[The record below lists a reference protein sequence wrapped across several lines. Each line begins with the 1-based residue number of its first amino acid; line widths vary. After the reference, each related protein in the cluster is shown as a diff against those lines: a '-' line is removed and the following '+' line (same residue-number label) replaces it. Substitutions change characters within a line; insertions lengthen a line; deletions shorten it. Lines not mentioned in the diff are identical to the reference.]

1 MEAISRKNK
10 GGILR
15 VLRWILLIMVLAI
28 LGFVLFMAVRLWDL
42 DAWQDFDPDNILGAQ
57 QSLILYDGENGE
69 LLRLHDKEDRVSIP
83 LSQVPDLVQK
93 AFISAEDARF
103 YEHPGV
109 DVIRIAGAAWADI
122 KAGGYVQGASTIS
135 QQLIKLSHL
144 TADKTISRKL
154 EEAVLA
160 CQMEAR
166 YSKDEILEMYLNYV
180 YFGGGYYGIEAAA
193 LGYFGVHAQDL
204 SVSQGAMLAG
214 ILKSPSHYAPHLDYE
229 ASLARRDTVLS
240 LMAEYGYLDDQALA
254 DAKAETIVILHDG
267 TAGEEGRNYYVD
279 AALQEAMEIL
289 QVDSETLLT
298 GGYRI
303 YTAMDG
309 AIQSQCEA
317 VFQQDDLF
325 PGDAQGAIVVQEAGT
340 GLIRAMVGGR
350 GEYDAAMAFNRA
362 TDIRRQ
368 PGSVIKPVIAY
379 APALEGY
386 GYTAA
391 TMLLDEPT
399 SFAEYSPRNF
409 GNQYYGW
416 VTLREAVTRSL
427 NVPAV
432 KVLSEIGVSAGKKF
446 AQSCGIPFD
455 PQDTSL
461 TLALG
466 GFTYG
471 VSPLQ
476 IAGAYAAFASGGIYN
491 APTCI
496 QRITDSAGKEL
507 YAYQPEN
514 RRVMSE
520 QNAYILTS
528 MLQSAIQEGTGHRLK
543 DLDIPLAGKTGTV
556 GEGEGNRDAWM
567 ACYSADYAAAVWLG
581 YDTSQ
586 DGSLPQD
593 ATGGK
598 YPALIL
604 EQVFQGIY
612 QDSTPRDFTMP
623 AGVNTYKL
631 DKRSPEL
638 YHEPVLATA
647 LTPSAAIQAEVF
659 VEGTQ
664 PTAQSSY
671 WVVPSPPSGFRVY
684 LGENGKP
691 QITFTGRESFARY
704 QLYRQKA
711 GETPQLIK
719 TWDGKGTITYA
730 DSAAL
735 PGCRYTYYILPVH
748 REMKVGGELVKGPAT
763 QKASVTTPEAV
774 IDVEIPP
781 ASPQE
786 SPGPSPSPAVSPLPL
801 EELAAAFA
809 GG

>member
-15 VLRWILLIMVLAI
+15 ALRWVLLLMVLAV
-28 LGFVLFMAVRLWDL
+28 LGFVLFMAAQLWDL
-42 DAWQDFDPDNILGAQ
+42 DAWQDFDPANILGAQ

-69 LLRLHDKEDRVSIP
+69 ILRLHDKEDRVSIP
-83 LSQVPDLVQK
+83 LSDVPDLVQK

-109 DVIRIAGAAWADI
+109 DVIRIVGAAWADI

-160 CQMEAR
+160 CQMETR

-193 LGYFGVHAQDL
+193 LGYFGVHAKDL
-204 SVSQGAMLAG
+204 SVAQGAMLAG
-214 ILKSPSHYAPHLDYE
+214 ILKSPSNYAPHLDFE

-240 LMAEYGYLDDQALA
+240 LMAEYGYLDDQGLA
-254 DAKAETIVILHDG
+254 DAKGETMVILHDG
-267 TAGEEGRNYYVD
+267 TASEEGRNYYVD
-279 AALQEAMEIL
+279 AALQDAMEIL
-289 QVDSETLLT
+289 QIDSETLLS

-303 YTAMDG
+303 YTAMDS
-309 AIQSQCEA
+309 AIQNQCEA
-317 VFQQDDLF
+317 IFQQDDLF

-350 GEYDAAMAFNRA
+350 GAYDTAMAFNRA

-399 SFAEYSPRNF
+399 TFAEYSPRNF

-432 KVLSEIGVSAGKKF
+432 KVLSDIGVSAGKAF

-476 IAGAYAAFASGGIYN
+476 IAGAYAAFASQGTYN
-491 APTCI
+491 TPTCI
-496 QRITDSAGKEL
+496 QRITDSTGKEL
-507 YAYQPEN
+507 YVYEPEN

-567 ACYSADYAAAVWLG
+567 ACYSADYAAAVWIG

-586 DGSLPQD
+586 DGALPQD

-604 EQVFQGIY
+604 EQLFQGLY
-612 QDSTPRDFTMP
+612 QDRAPKEFSMP
-623 AGVNTYKL
+623 SGVNAYKL
-631 DKRSPEL
+631 DKRTLEMF
-638 YHEPVLATA
+638 HEPVLATA
-647 LTPSAAIQAEVF
+647 LTPSSAIQTEVF

-671 WVVPSPPSGFRVY
+671 WVVPSPPGEFRVY
-684 LGENGKP
+684 LGGDGKP
-691 QITFTGRESFARY
+691 QIAFTGRESFAQY
-704 QLYRQKA
+704 QLYRQK
-711 GETPQLIK
+711 GTESPQLIK
-719 TWDGKGTITYA
+719 TWDGKGAVTYGD
-730 DSAAL
+730 DSAL
-735 PGCRYTYYILPVH
+735 PGCTYTYYILPVH
-748 REMKVGGELVKGPAT
+748 QEMNVGGEQVKGPAT
-763 QKASVTTPEAV
+763 KKVTVTTPEAV
-774 IDVEIPP
+774 IDVEIPGP
-781 ASPQE
+781 TPQGE
-786 SPGPSPSPAVSPLPL
+786 VTPSPAASPSLL
-801 EELAAAFA
+801 EELSAAFA
-809 GG
+809 GR

>member
-1 MEAISRKNK
+1 MEAISRKTK

-15 VLRWILLIMVLAI
+15 ALRWVLLLMVLAV
-28 LGFVLFMAVRLWDL
+28 LGFVLFMAAQLWDL
-42 DAWQDFDPDNILGAQ
+42 DAWQDFDPANILGAQ

-69 LLRLHDKEDRVSIP
+69 ILRLHDKEDRVSIP
-83 LSQVPDLVQK
+83 LSDVPDLVQK

-109 DVIRIAGAAWADI
+109 DVIRIVGAAWADI

-160 CQMEAR
+160 CQMETR

-193 LGYFGVHAQDL
+193 LGYFGVHAKDL
-204 SVSQGAMLAG
+204 SVAQGAMLAG
-214 ILKSPSHYAPHLDYE
+214 ILKSPSNYAPHLDFE

-240 LMAEYGYLDDQALA
+240 LMAEYGYLDDQGLA
-254 DAKAETIVILHDG
+254 DAKGETMVILHDG
-267 TAGEEGRNYYVD
+267 TASEEGRNYYVD
-279 AALQEAMEIL
+279 AALQDAMEIL
-289 QVDSETLLT
+289 QIDSETLLS

-303 YTAMDG
+303 YTAMDS
-309 AIQSQCEA
+309 AIQNQCEA
-317 VFQQDDLF
+317 IFQQDDLF

-350 GEYDAAMAFNRA
+350 GAYDTAMAFNRA

-399 SFAEYSPRNF
+399 TFAEYSPRNF
-409 GNQYYGW
+409 GNKYYGW

-432 KVLSEIGVSAGKKF
+432 KVLSDIGVSAGKAF

-476 IAGAYAAFASGGIYN
+476 IAGAYAAFASQGIYN
-491 APTCI
+491 TPTCI
-496 QRITDSAGKEL
+496 QRITDSTGKEL
-507 YAYQPEN
+507 YVYEPEN

-556 GEGEGNRDAWM
+556 GDGEGNRDAWM
-567 ACYSADYAAAVWLG
+567 ACYSADYAAAVWIG

-586 DGSLPQD
+586 DGALPQD

-604 EQVFQGIY
+604 EQLFQGLY
-612 QDSTPRDFTMP
+612 QDRAPKEFSMP
-623 AGVNTYKL
+623 SGVNAYKL
-631 DKRSPEL
+631 DKRTLEMF
-638 YHEPVLATA
+638 HEPVLATA
-647 LTPSAAIQAEVF
+647 LTPSSAIQTEVF

-671 WVVPSPPSGFRVY
+671 WVVPSPPGEFRVY
-684 LGENGKP
+684 LGGDGKP
-691 QITFTGRESFARY
+691 QIAFTGRESFAQY
-704 QLYRQKA
+704 QLYRQK
-711 GETPQLIK
+711 GTESPQLIK
-719 TWDGKGTITYA
+719 TWDGKGAVTYGD
-730 DSAAL
+730 DSAL
-735 PGCRYTYYILPVH
+735 PGCTYTYYILPVH
-748 REMKVGGELVKGPAT
+748 QEMNVGGEQVKGPAT
-763 QKASVTTPEAV
+763 KKVTVTTPEAV
-774 IDVEIPP
+774 IDVEIPGP
-781 ASPQE
+781 TPQGE
-786 SPGPSPSPAVSPLPL
+786 VTPSPAASPSLL
-801 EELAAAFA
+801 EELSAAFA
-809 GG
+809 GR

>member
-15 VLRWILLIMVLAI
+15 ALRWVLLLMVLAV
-28 LGFVLFMAVRLWDL
+28 LGFVLFMAAQLWDL
-42 DAWQDFDPDNILGAQ
+42 DAWQDFDPANILGAQ

-69 LLRLHDKEDRVSIP
+69 ILRLHDKEDRVSIP
-83 LSQVPDLVQK
+83 LSDVPDLVQK

-109 DVIRIAGAAWADI
+109 DVIRIVGAAWADI

-160 CQMEAR
+160 CQMETR

-193 LGYFGVHAQDL
+193 LGYFGVHAKDL
-204 SVSQGAMLAG
+204 SVAQGAMLAG
-214 ILKSPSHYAPHLDYE
+214 ILKSPSNYAPHLDFE

-240 LMAEYGYLDDQALA
+240 LMAEYGYLDDQGLA
-254 DAKAETIVILHDG
+254 DAKGETMVILHDG
-267 TAGEEGRNYYVD
+267 TASEEGRNYYVD
-279 AALQEAMEIL
+279 AALQDAMEIL
-289 QVDSETLLT
+289 QIDSETLLS

-303 YTAMDG
+303 YTAMDS
-309 AIQSQCEA
+309 AIQNQCEA
-317 VFQQDDLF
+317 IFQQDDLF

-350 GEYDAAMAFNRA
+350 GAYDTAMAFNRA

-399 SFAEYSPRNF
+399 TFAEYCPRNF
-409 GNQYYGW
+409 GNKYYGW

-432 KVLSEIGVSAGKKF
+432 KVLSDIGVSAGKAF

-476 IAGAYAAFASGGIYN
+476 IAGAYAAFASQGIYN
-491 APTCI
+491 TPTCI
-496 QRITDSAGKEL
+496 QRITDSTGKEL
-507 YAYQPEN
+507 YVYEPEN

-556 GEGEGNRDAWM
+556 GDGEGNRDAWM
-567 ACYSADYAAAVWLG
+567 ACYSADYAAAVWIG

-586 DGSLPQD
+586 DGALPQD

-598 YPALIL
+598 YHALIL
-604 EQVFQGIY
+604 EQLFQGLY
-612 QDSTPRDFTMP
+612 QDRAPKEFSMP
-623 AGVNTYKL
+623 SGVNAYKL
-631 DKRSPEL
+631 DKRTLEMF
-638 YHEPVLATA
+638 HEPVLATA
-647 LTPSAAIQAEVF
+647 LTPSSAIQTEVF

-671 WVVPSPPSGFRVY
+671 WVVPSPPGEFRVY
-684 LGENGKP
+684 LGGDGKP
-691 QITFTGRESFARY
+691 QIAFTGRESFAQY
-704 QLYRQKA
+704 QLYRQK
-711 GETPQLIK
+711 GTESPQLIK
-719 TWDGKGTITYA
+719 TWDGKGAVTYGD
-730 DSAAL
+730 DSAL
-735 PGCRYTYYILPVH
+735 PGCTYTYYILPVH
-748 REMKVGGELVKGPAT
+748 QEMNVGGEQVKGPAT
-763 QKASVTTPEAV
+763 KKVTVTTPEAV
-774 IDVEIPP
+774 IDVEIPGP
-781 ASPQE
+781 TPQGE
-786 SPGPSPSPAVSPLPL
+786 VTPSPAASPSLL
-801 EELAAAFA
+801 EELSAAFA
-809 GG
+809 GR

>member
-15 VLRWILLIMVLAI
+15 ALRWVLLLMVLAV
-28 LGFVLFMAVRLWDL
+28 LGFVLFMAAQLWDL
-42 DAWQDFDPDNILGAQ
+42 DAWQDFDPANILGAQ

-69 LLRLHDKEDRVSIP
+69 ILRLHDKEDRVSIP
-83 LSQVPDLVQK
+83 LSDVPDLVQK

-109 DVIRIAGAAWADI
+109 DVIRIVGAAWADI

-160 CQMEAR
+160 CQMETR

-193 LGYFGVHAQDL
+193 LGYFGVHAKDL
-204 SVSQGAMLAG
+204 SVAQGAMLAG
-214 ILKSPSHYAPHLDYE
+214 ILKSPSNYAPHLDFE

-240 LMAEYGYLDDQALA
+240 LMAEYGYLDDQGLA
-254 DAKAETIVILHDG
+254 DAKGETMVILHDG
-267 TAGEEGRNYYVD
+267 TASEEGRNYYVD
-279 AALQEAMEIL
+279 AALQDAMEIL
-289 QVDSETLLT
+289 QIDSETLLS

-303 YTAMDG
+303 YTAMDS
-309 AIQSQCEA
+309 AIQNQCEA
-317 VFQQDDLF
+317 IFQQDDLF

-350 GEYDAAMAFNRA
+350 GAYDTAMAFNRA

-399 SFAEYSPRNF
+399 TFAEYSPRNF
-409 GNQYYGW
+409 GNKYYGW

-432 KVLSEIGVSAGKKF
+432 KVLSDIGVSAGKAF

-455 PQDTSL
+455 PKDTSL

-476 IAGAYAAFASGGIYN
+476 IAGAYAAFASQGIYN
-491 APTCI
+491 TPTCI
-496 QRITDSAGKEL
+496 QRITDSTGKEL
-507 YAYQPEN
+507 YVYEPEN

-567 ACYSADYAAAVWLG
+567 ACYSADYAAAVWIG

-586 DGSLPQD
+586 DGALPQD

-604 EQVFQGIY
+604 EQLFQGLY
-612 QDSTPRDFTMP
+612 QDRAPKEFSMP
-623 AGVNTYKL
+623 SGVNAYKL
-631 DKRSPEL
+631 DKRTLEMF
-638 YHEPVLATA
+638 HEPVLATA
-647 LTPSAAIQAEVF
+647 LTPSSAIQTEVF

-671 WVVPSPPSGFRVY
+671 WVVPSPPGEFRVY
-684 LGENGKP
+684 LGGDGKP
-691 QITFTGRESFARY
+691 QIAFTGRESFAQY
-704 QLYRQKA
+704 QLYRQK
-711 GETPQLIK
+711 GTESPQLIK
-719 TWDGKGTITYA
+719 TWDGKGAVTYGD
-730 DSAAL
+730 DSAL
-735 PGCRYTYYILPVH
+735 PGCTYTYYILPVH
-748 REMKVGGELVKGPAT
+748 QEMNVGGEQVKGPAT
-763 QKASVTTPEAV
+763 KKVTVTTPEAV
-774 IDVEIPP
+774 IDVEIPGP
-781 ASPQE
+781 TPQGE
-786 SPGPSPSPAVSPLPL
+786 VTPSPAASPSLL
-801 EELAAAFA
+801 EELSAAFA
-809 GG
+809 GR

>member
-1 MEAISRKNK
+1 MESISRKNK

-15 VLRWILLIMVLAI
+15 ALRWVLLLMVLAV
-28 LGFVLFMAVRLWDL
+28 LGFVLFMAAQLWDL
-42 DAWQDFDPDNILGAQ
+42 DAWQDFDPANILGAQ

-69 LLRLHDKEDRVSIP
+69 ILRLHDKEDRVSIP
-83 LSQVPDLVQK
+83 LSDVPDLVQK

-109 DVIRIAGAAWADI
+109 DVIRIVGAAWADI

-160 CQMEAR
+160 CQMETR

-193 LGYFGVHAQDL
+193 LGYFGVHAKDL
-204 SVSQGAMLAG
+204 SVAQGAMLAG
-214 ILKSPSHYAPHLDYE
+214 ILKSPSNYAPHLDFE

-240 LMAEYGYLDDQALA
+240 LMAEYGYLDDQGLA
-254 DAKAETIVILHDG
+254 DAKGETMVILHDG
-267 TAGEEGRNYYVD
+267 TASEEGRNYYVD
-279 AALQEAMEIL
+279 AALQDAMEIL
-289 QVDSETLLT
+289 QIDSETLLS

-303 YTAMDG
+303 YTAMDS
-309 AIQSQCEA
+309 AIQNQCEA
-317 VFQQDDLF
+317 IFQQDDLF

-350 GEYDAAMAFNRA
+350 GAYDTAMAFNRA

-399 SFAEYSPRNF
+399 TFAEYSPRNF

-432 KVLSEIGVSAGKKF
+432 KVLSDIGVSAGKAF

-476 IAGAYAAFASGGIYN
+476 IAGAYAAFASQGIYN
-491 APTCI
+491 TPTCI
-496 QRITDSAGKEL
+496 QRITDSTGKEL
-507 YAYQPEN
+507 YVYEPEN

-567 ACYSADYAAAVWLG
+567 ACYSADYAAAVWIG

-586 DGSLPQD
+586 DGALPQD

-604 EQVFQGIY
+604 EQLFQGLY
-612 QDSTPRDFTMP
+612 QDRAPKEFSMP
-623 AGVNTYKL
+623 SGVNAYKL
-631 DKRSPEL
+631 DKRTLEMF
-638 YHEPVLATA
+638 HEPVLATA
-647 LTPSAAIQAEVF
+647 LTPSSAIQTEVF

-671 WVVPSPPSGFRVY
+671 WVVPSPPGEFRVY
-684 LGENGKP
+684 LGGDGKP
-691 QITFTGRESFARY
+691 QIAFTGRESFAQY
-704 QLYRQKA
+704 QLYRQK
-711 GETPQLIK
+711 GTESPQLIK
-719 TWDGKGTITYA
+719 TWDGKGAVTYGD
-730 DSAAL
+730 DSAL
-735 PGCRYTYYILPVH
+735 PGCTYTYYILPVH
-748 REMKVGGELVKGPAT
+748 QEMNVGGEQVKGPAT
-763 QKASVTTPEAV
+763 KKVTVTTPEAV
-774 IDVEIPP
+774 IDVEIPGP
-781 ASPQE
+781 TPQGE
-786 SPGPSPSPAVSPLPL
+786 VTPSPAASPSLL
-801 EELAAAFA
+801 EELSAAFA
-809 GG
+809 GR

>member
-15 VLRWILLIMVLAI
+15 ALRWVLLLMVLAV
-28 LGFVLFMAVRLWDL
+28 LGFVLFMAAQLWNL
-42 DAWQDFDPDNILGAQ
+42 DAWQDFDPANILGAQ

-69 LLRLHDKEDRVSIP
+69 ILRLHDKEDRVSIP
-83 LSQVPDLVQK
+83 LSDVPDLVQK

-109 DVIRIAGAAWADI
+109 DVIRIVGAAWADI

-160 CQMEAR
+160 CQMETR

-193 LGYFGVHAQDL
+193 LGYFGVHAKDL
-204 SVSQGAMLAG
+204 SVAQGAMLAG
-214 ILKSPSHYAPHLDYE
+214 ILKSPSNYAPHLDFE

-240 LMAEYGYLDDQALA
+240 LMAEYGYLDDQGLA
-254 DAKAETIVILHDG
+254 DAKGETMVILHDG
-267 TAGEEGRNYYVD
+267 TASEEGRNYYVD
-279 AALQEAMEIL
+279 AALQDAMEIL
-289 QVDSETLLT
+289 QIDSETLLS

-303 YTAMDG
+303 YTAMDS
-309 AIQSQCEA
+309 AIQNQCEA
-317 VFQQDDLF
+317 IFQQDDLF

-350 GEYDAAMAFNRA
+350 GAYDTAMAFNRA

-399 SFAEYSPRNF
+399 TFAEYSPRNF
-409 GNQYYGW
+409 GNKYYGW

-432 KVLSEIGVSAGKKF
+432 KVLSDIGVSAGKAF

-476 IAGAYAAFASGGIYN
+476 IAGAYAAFASQGIYN
-491 APTCI
+491 TPTCI
-496 QRITDSAGKEL
+496 QRITDSTGKEL
-507 YAYQPEN
+507 YVYEPEN

-567 ACYSADYAAAVWLG
+567 ACYSADYAAAVWIG

-586 DGSLPQD
+586 DGALPQD

-604 EQVFQGIY
+604 EQLFQGLY
-612 QDSTPRDFTMP
+612 QDRAPKEFSMP
-623 AGVNTYKL
+623 SGVNAYKL
-631 DKRSPEL
+631 DKRTLEMF
-638 YHEPVLATA
+638 HEPVLATA
-647 LTPSAAIQAEVF
+647 LTPSSAIQTEVF

-671 WVVPSPPSGFRVY
+671 WVVPSPPGEFRVY
-684 LGENGKP
+684 LGGDGKP
-691 QITFTGRESFARY
+691 QIAFTGRESFAQY
-704 QLYRQKA
+704 QLYRQK
-711 GETPQLIK
+711 GTESPQLIK
-719 TWDGKGTITYA
+719 TWDGKGAVTYGD
-730 DSAAL
+730 DSAL
-735 PGCRYTYYILPVH
+735 PGCTYTYYILPVH
-748 REMKVGGELVKGPAT
+748 QEMNVGGEQVKGPAT
-763 QKASVTTPEAV
+763 KKVTVTTPEAV
-774 IDVEIPP
+774 IDVEIPGP
-781 ASPQE
+781 TPQGE
-786 SPGPSPSPAVSPLPL
+786 VTPSPAASPSLL
-801 EELAAAFA
+801 EELSAAFS
-809 GG
+809 GR

>member
-1 MEAISRKNK
+1 VEAISRKNK

-15 VLRWILLIMVLAI
+15 ALRWVLLLMVLAV
-28 LGFVLFMAVRLWDL
+28 LGFVLFMAAQLWDL
-42 DAWQDFDPDNILGAQ
+42 DAWQDFDPVNILGAQ

-69 LLRLHDKEDRVSIP
+69 ILRLHDKEDRVSIP
-83 LSQVPDLVQK
+83 LSDVPDLVQK

-109 DVIRIAGAAWADI
+109 DVIRIVGAAWADI

-160 CQMEAR
+160 CQMETR

-193 LGYFGVHAQDL
+193 LGYFGVHAKDL
-204 SVSQGAMLAG
+204 SVAQGAMLAG
-214 ILKSPSHYAPHLDYE
+214 ILKSPSNYAPHLDFE

-240 LMAEYGYLDDQALA
+240 LMAEYGYLDDQGLA
-254 DAKAETIVILHDG
+254 DAKGETMVILHDG
-267 TAGEEGRNYYVD
+267 TASEEGRNYYVD
-279 AALQEAMEIL
+279 AALQDAMEIL
-289 QVDSETLLT
+289 QIDSETLLS

-303 YTAMDG
+303 YTAMDS
-309 AIQSQCEA
+309 AIQNQCEA
-317 VFQQDDLF
+317 IFQQDDLF

-350 GEYDAAMAFNRA
+350 GAYDTAMAFNRA

-399 SFAEYSPRNF
+399 TFAEYSPRNF

-432 KVLSEIGVSAGKKF
+432 KVLSDIGVSAGKAF

-476 IAGAYAAFASGGIYN
+476 IAGAYAAFASQGIYN
-491 APTCI
+491 TPTCI
-496 QRITDSAGKEL
+496 QRITDSTGKEL
-507 YAYQPEN
+507 YVYEPEN

-567 ACYSADYAAAVWLG
+567 ACYSADYAAAVWIG

-586 DGSLPQD
+586 DGALPQD

-604 EQVFQGIY
+604 EQLFQGLY
-612 QDSTPRDFTMP
+612 QDRAPKEFSMP
-623 AGVNTYKL
+623 SGVNAYKL
-631 DKRSPEL
+631 DKRTLEMF
-638 YHEPVLATA
+638 HEPVLATA
-647 LTPSAAIQAEVF
+647 LTPSSAIQTEVF

-671 WVVPSPPSGFRVY
+671 WVVPSPPGEFRVY
-684 LGENGKP
+684 LGGDGKP
-691 QITFTGRESFARY
+691 QIAFTGRESFAQY
-704 QLYRQKA
+704 QLYRQK
-711 GETPQLIK
+711 GTESPQLIK
-719 TWDGKGTITYA
+719 TWDGKGAVTYGD
-730 DSAAL
+730 DSAL
-735 PGCRYTYYILPVH
+735 PGCTYTYYILPVH
-748 REMKVGGELVKGPAT
+748 QEMNVGGEQVKGPAT
-763 QKASVTTPEAV
+763 KKVTVTTPEAV
-774 IDVEIPP
+774 IDVEIPGP
-781 ASPQE
+781 TPQGE
-786 SPGPSPSPAVSPLPL
+786 VTPSPAASPSLL
-801 EELAAAFA
+801 EELSAAFA
-809 GG
+809 GR

>member
-15 VLRWILLIMVLAI
+15 VLRWVLLLMVLAV
-28 LGFVLFMAVRLWDL
+28 LGFVLFMAAQLWDL
-42 DAWQDFDPDNILGAQ
+42 DAWQDFDPANILGAQ

-69 LLRLHDKEDRVSIP
+69 ILRLHDKEDRVSIP
-83 LSQVPDLVQK
+83 LSDVPDLVQK

-109 DVIRIAGAAWADI
+109 DVIRIVGAAWADI

-160 CQMEAR
+160 CQMETR

-193 LGYFGVHAQDL
+193 LGYFGVHAKDL
-204 SVSQGAMLAG
+204 SVAQGAMLAG
-214 ILKSPSHYAPHLDYE
+214 ILKSPSNYAPHLDFE

-240 LMAEYGYLDDQALA
+240 LMAEYGYLDDQGLA
-254 DAKAETIVILHDG
+254 DAKGETMVILHDG
-267 TAGEEGRNYYVD
+267 TASEEGRNYYVD
-279 AALQEAMEIL
+279 AALQDAMEIL
-289 QVDSETLLT
+289 QIDSETLLS

-303 YTAMDG
+303 YTAMDS
-309 AIQSQCEA
+309 AIQNQCEA
-317 VFQQDDLF
+317 IFQQDDLF

-350 GEYDAAMAFNRA
+350 GAYDTAMAFNRA

-399 SFAEYSPRNF
+399 TFAEYSPRNF
-409 GNQYYGW
+409 GNKYYGW

-432 KVLSEIGVSAGKKF
+432 KVLSDIGVSAGKAF

-476 IAGAYAAFASGGIYN
+476 IAGAYAAFASQGIYN
-491 APTCI
+491 TPTCI
-496 QRITDSAGKEL
+496 QRITDSTGKEL
-507 YAYQPEN
+507 YVYEPEN

-567 ACYSADYAAAVWLG
+567 ACYSADYAAAVWIG

-586 DGSLPQD
+586 DGALPQD

-604 EQVFQGIY
+604 EQLFQGLY
-612 QDSTPRDFTMP
+612 QDRAPKEFSMP
-623 AGVNTYKL
+623 SGVNAYKL
-631 DKRSPEL
+631 DKRTLEMF
-638 YHEPVLATA
+638 HEPVLATA
-647 LTPSAAIQAEVF
+647 LTPSSAIQTEVF

-671 WVVPSPPSGFRVY
+671 WVVPSPPGEFRVY
-684 LGENGKP
+684 LGGDGKP
-691 QITFTGRESFARY
+691 QIAFTGRESFAQY
-704 QLYRQKA
+704 QLYRQK
-711 GETPQLIK
+711 GTESPQLIK
-719 TWDGKGTITYA
+719 TWDGKGAVTYGD
-730 DSAAL
+730 DSAL
-735 PGCRYTYYILPVH
+735 PGCTYTYYILPVH
-748 REMKVGGELVKGPAT
+748 QEMNVGGEQVKGPAT
-763 QKASVTTPEAV
+763 KKVTVTTPEAV
-774 IDVEIPP
+774 IDVEIPGP
-781 ASPQE
+781 TPQGE
-786 SPGPSPSPAVSPLPL
+786 VTPSPAASPSLL
-801 EELAAAFA
+801 EELSAAFA
-809 GG
+809 GR

>member
-15 VLRWILLIMVLAI
+15 ALRWVLLLMVLAV
-28 LGFVLFMAVRLWDL
+28 LGFVLFMAAQLWDL
-42 DAWQDFDPDNILGAQ
+42 DAWQDFDPANILGAQ

-69 LLRLHDKEDRVSIP
+69 ILRLHDKEDRVSIP
-83 LSQVPDLVQK
+83 LSDVPDLVQK

-109 DVIRIAGAAWADI
+109 DVIRIVGAAWADI

-160 CQMEAR
+160 CQMETR

-193 LGYFGVHAQDL
+193 LGYFGVHAKDL
-204 SVSQGAMLAG
+204 SVAQGAMLAG
-214 ILKSPSHYAPHLDYE
+214 ILKSPSNYAPHLDFE

-240 LMAEYGYLDDQALA
+240 LMAEYGYLDDQGLA
-254 DAKAETIVILHDG
+254 DAKGETMVILHDG
-267 TAGEEGRNYYVD
+267 TASEEGRNYYVD
-279 AALQEAMEIL
+279 AALQDAMEIL
-289 QVDSETLLT
+289 QIDSETLLS

-303 YTAMDG
+303 YTAMDS
-309 AIQSQCEA
+309 AIQNQCEA
-317 VFQQDDLF
+317 IFQQDDLF

-350 GEYDAAMAFNRA
+350 GAYDTAMAFNRA

-399 SFAEYSPRNF
+399 TFAEYSPRNF
-409 GNQYYGW
+409 GNKYYGW

-432 KVLSEIGVSAGKKF
+432 KVLSDIGVSAGKAF

-476 IAGAYAAFASGGIYN
+476 IAGAYAAFASQGIYN
-491 APTCI
+491 TPTCI
-496 QRITDSAGKEL
+496 QRITDSTGKEL
-507 YAYQPEN
+507 YVYEPEN

-567 ACYSADYAAAVWLG
+567 ACYSADYAAAVWIG

-586 DGSLPQD
+586 DGALPQD

-604 EQVFQGIY
+604 EQLFQGLY
-612 QDSTPRDFTMP
+612 QDRAPKEFSMP
-623 AGVNTYKL
+623 SGVNAYKL
-631 DKRSPEL
+631 DKRTLEMF
-638 YHEPVLATA
+638 HEPVLATA
-647 LTPSAAIQAEVF
+647 LTPSSAIQTEVF

-664 PTAQSSY
+664 PTALSCY
-671 WVVPSPPSGFRVY
+671 WVVPSPPGEFRVY
-684 LGENGKP
+684 LGGDGKP
-691 QITFTGRESFARY
+691 QIAFTGRESFAQY
-704 QLYRQKA
+704 QLYRQK
-711 GETPQLIK
+711 GTESPQLIK
-719 TWDGKGTITYA
+719 TWDGKGAVTYGD
-730 DSAAL
+730 DSAL
-735 PGCRYTYYILPVH
+735 PGCTYTYYILPVH
-748 REMKVGGELVKGPAT
+748 QEMNVGGEQVKGPAT
-763 QKASVTTPEAV
+763 KKVTVTTPEAV
-774 IDVEIPP
+774 IDVEIPGP
-781 ASPQE
+781 TPQGE
-786 SPGPSPSPAVSPLPL
+786 VTPSPAASPSLL
-801 EELAAAFA
+801 EELSAAFA
-809 GG
+809 GR

>member
-15 VLRWILLIMVLAI
+15 VLRWVLLLMVLAV
-28 LGFVLFMAVRLWDL
+28 LGFVLFMAAQLWDL
-42 DAWQDFDPDNILGAQ
+42 DAWQDFDPANILGAQ

-69 LLRLHDKEDRVSIP
+69 ILRLHDKEDRVSIP
-83 LSQVPDLVQK
+83 LSDVPDLVQK

-109 DVIRIAGAAWADI
+109 DVIRIVGAAWADI

-160 CQMEAR
+160 CQMETR

-193 LGYFGVHAQDL
+193 LGYFGVHAKDL
-204 SVSQGAMLAG
+204 SVAQGAMLAG
-214 ILKSPSHYAPHLDYE
+214 ILKSPSNYAPHLDFE

-240 LMAEYGYLDDQALA
+240 LMAEYGYLDDQGLA
-254 DAKAETIVILHDG
+254 DAKGETMVILHDG
-267 TAGEEGRNYYVD
+267 TASEEGRNYYVD
-279 AALQEAMEIL
+279 AALQDAMEIL
-289 QVDSETLLT
+289 QIDSETLLS

-303 YTAMDG
+303 YTAMDS
-309 AIQSQCEA
+309 AIQNQCEA
-317 VFQQDDLF
+317 IFQQDDLF

-350 GEYDAAMAFNRA
+350 GAYDTAMAFNRA

-399 SFAEYSPRNF
+399 TFAEYSPRNF
-409 GNQYYGW
+409 GNKYYGW

-432 KVLSEIGVSAGKKF
+432 KVLSDIGVSAGKAF

-476 IAGAYAAFASGGIYN
+476 IAGAYAAFASQGIYN
-491 APTCI
+491 TPTCI
-496 QRITDSAGKEL
+496 QRITDSTGKEL
-507 YAYQPEN
+507 YVYEPEN

-556 GEGEGNRDAWM
+556 GDGEGNRDAWM
-567 ACYSADYAAAVWLG
+567 ACYSADYAAAVWIG

-586 DGSLPQD
+586 DGALPQD

-604 EQVFQGIY
+604 EQLFQGLY
-612 QDSTPRDFTMP
+612 QDRAPKEFSMP
-623 AGVNTYKL
+623 SGVNAYKL
-631 DKRSPEL
+631 DKRTLEMF
-638 YHEPVLATA
+638 HEPVLATA
-647 LTPSAAIQAEVF
+647 LTPSSAIQTEVF

-671 WVVPSPPSGFRVY
+671 WVVPSPPGEFRVY
-684 LGENGKP
+684 LGGDGKP
-691 QITFTGRESFARY
+691 QIAFTGRESFAQY
-704 QLYRQKA
+704 QLYRQK
-711 GETPQLIK
+711 GTESPQLIK
-719 TWDGKGTITYA
+719 TWDGKGAVTYGD
-730 DSAAL
+730 DSAL
-735 PGCRYTYYILPVH
+735 PGCTYTYYILPVH
-748 REMKVGGELVKGPAT
+748 QEMNVGGEQVKGPAT
-763 QKASVTTPEAV
+763 KKVTVTTPEAV
-774 IDVEIPP
+774 IDVEIPGP
-781 ASPQE
+781 TPQGE
-786 SPGPSPSPAVSPLPL
+786 VTPSPAASPSLL
-801 EELAAAFA
+801 EELSAAFA
-809 GG
+809 GR

>member
-15 VLRWILLIMVLAI
+15 ALRWVLLLMVLAV
-28 LGFVLFMAVRLWDL
+28 LGFVLFMAAQLWDL
-42 DAWQDFDPDNILGAQ
+42 DAWQDFDPANILGAQ

-69 LLRLHDKEDRVSIP
+69 ILRLHDKEDRVSIP
-83 LSQVPDLVQK
+83 LSDVPDLVQK

-109 DVIRIAGAAWADI
+109 DVIRIVGAAWADI

-160 CQMEAR
+160 CQMETR

-193 LGYFGVHAQDL
+193 LGYFGVHAKDL
-204 SVSQGAMLAG
+204 SVAQGAMLAG
-214 ILKSPSHYAPHLDYE
+214 ILKSPSNYAPHLDFE

-240 LMAEYGYLDDQALA
+240 LMAEYGYLDDQGLA
-254 DAKAETIVILHDG
+254 DAKGETMVILHDG
-267 TAGEEGRNYYVD
+267 TASEEGRNYYVD
-279 AALQEAMEIL
+279 AALQNAMEIL
-289 QVDSETLLT
+289 QIDSETLLS

-303 YTAMDG
+303 YTAMDS
-309 AIQSQCEA
+309 AIQNQCEA
-317 VFQQDDLF
+317 IFQQDDLF

-350 GEYDAAMAFNRA
+350 GAYDTAMAFNRA

-399 SFAEYSPRNF
+399 TFAEYSPRNF
-409 GNQYYGW
+409 GNKYYGW

-432 KVLSEIGVSAGKKF
+432 KVLSDIGVSAGKAF

-476 IAGAYAAFASGGIYN
+476 IAGAYAAFASQGIYN
-491 APTCI
+491 TPTCI
-496 QRITDSAGKEL
+496 QRITDSTGKEL
-507 YAYQPEN
+507 YVYEPEN

-567 ACYSADYAAAVWLG
+567 ACYSADYAAAVWIG

-586 DGSLPQD
+586 DGALPQD

-604 EQVFQGIY
+604 EQLFQGLY
-612 QDSTPRDFTMP
+612 QDRAPKEFSMP
-623 AGVNTYKL
+623 SGVNAYKL
-631 DKRSPEL
+631 DKRTLEMF
-638 YHEPVLATA
+638 HEPVLATA
-647 LTPSAAIQAEVF
+647 LTPSSAIQTEVF

-671 WVVPSPPSGFRVY
+671 WVVPSPPGEFRVY
-684 LGENGKP
+684 LGGDGKP
-691 QITFTGRESFARY
+691 QIAFTGRESFAQY
-704 QLYRQKA
+704 QLYRQK
-711 GETPQLIK
+711 GTESPQLIK
-719 TWDGKGTITYA
+719 TWDGKGAVTYGD
-730 DSAAL
+730 DSAL
-735 PGCRYTYYILPVH
+735 PGCTYTYYILPVH
-748 REMKVGGELVKGPAT
+748 QEMNVGGEQVKGPAT
-763 QKASVTTPEAV
+763 KKVTVTTPEAV
-774 IDVEIPP
+774 IDVEIPGP
-781 ASPQE
+781 TPQGE
-786 SPGPSPSPAVSPLPL
+786 VTPSPAASPSLL
-801 EELAAAFA
+801 EELSAAFA
-809 GG
+809 GR

>member
-15 VLRWILLIMVLAI
+15 ALRWVLLLMVLAV
-28 LGFVLFMAVRLWDL
+28 LGFVLFMAAQLWNL
-42 DAWQDFDPDNILGAQ
+42 DAWQDFDPANILGAQ

-69 LLRLHDKEDRVSIP
+69 ILRLHDKEDRVSIP
-83 LSQVPDLVQK
+83 LSDVPDLVQK

-109 DVIRIAGAAWADI
+109 DVIRIVGAAWADI

-160 CQMEAR
+160 CQMETR

-193 LGYFGVHAQDL
+193 LGYFGVHAKDL
-204 SVSQGAMLAG
+204 SVAQGAMLAG
-214 ILKSPSHYAPHLDYE
+214 ILKSPSNYAPHLDFE

-240 LMAEYGYLDDQALA
+240 LMAEYGYLDDQGLA
-254 DAKAETIVILHDG
+254 DAKGETMVILHDG
-267 TAGEEGRNYYVD
+267 TASEEGRNYYVD
-279 AALQEAMEIL
+279 AALQDAMEIL
-289 QVDSETLLT
+289 QIDSETLLS

-303 YTAMDG
+303 YTAMDS
-309 AIQSQCEA
+309 AIQNQCEA
-317 VFQQDDLF
+317 IFQQDDLF

-350 GEYDAAMAFNRA
+350 GAYDTAMAFNRA

-399 SFAEYSPRNF
+399 TFAEYSPRNF
-409 GNQYYGW
+409 GNKYYGW

-432 KVLSEIGVSAGKKF
+432 KVLSDIGVSAGKAF

-476 IAGAYAAFASGGIYN
+476 IAGAYAAFASQGIYN
-491 APTCI
+491 TPTCI
-496 QRITDSAGKEL
+496 QRITDSTGKEL
-507 YAYQPEN
+507 YVYEPEN

-567 ACYSADYAAAVWLG
+567 ACYSADYAAAVWIG

-586 DGSLPQD
+586 DGALPQD

-604 EQVFQGIY
+604 EQLFQGLY
-612 QDSTPRDFTMP
+612 QDRAPKEFSMP
-623 AGVNTYKL
+623 SGVNAYKL
-631 DKRSPEL
+631 DKRTLEMF
-638 YHEPVLATA
+638 HEPVLATA
-647 LTPSAAIQAEVF
+647 LTPSSAIQTEVF

-671 WVVPSPPSGFRVY
+671 WVVPSPPGEFRVY
-684 LGENGKP
+684 LGGDGKP
-691 QITFTGRESFARY
+691 QIAFTGRESFAQY
-704 QLYRQKA
+704 QLYRQK
-711 GETPQLIK
+711 GTESPQLIK
-719 TWDGKGTITYA
+719 TWDGKGAVTYRD
-730 DSAAL
+730 DSAL
-735 PGCRYTYYILPVH
+735 PGCTYTYYILPVH
-748 REMKVGGELVKGPAT
+748 QEMNVGGEQVKGPAT
-763 QKASVTTPEAV
+763 KKVTVTTPEAV
-774 IDVEIPP
+774 IDVEIPGP
-781 ASPQE
+781 TPQGE
-786 SPGPSPSPAVSPLPL
+786 VTPSPAASPSLL
-801 EELAAAFA
+801 EELSAAFA
-809 GG
+809 GR

>member
-15 VLRWILLIMVLAI
+15 ALRWVLLLMVLAV
-28 LGFVLFMAVRLWDL
+28 LGFVLFMAAQLWDL
-42 DAWQDFDPDNILGAQ
+42 DAWQDFDPANILGAQ

-69 LLRLHDKEDRVSIP
+69 ILRLHDKEDRVSIP
-83 LSQVPDLVQK
+83 LSDVPDLVQK

-109 DVIRIAGAAWADI
+109 DVIRIVGAAWADI

-160 CQMEAR
+160 CQMETR

-193 LGYFGVHAQDL
+193 LGYFGVHAKDL
-204 SVSQGAMLAG
+204 SVAQGAMLAG
-214 ILKSPSHYAPHLDYE
+214 ILKSPSNYAPHLDFE

-240 LMAEYGYLDDQALA
+240 LMAEYGYLDDQGLA
-254 DAKAETIVILHDG
+254 DAKGETMVILHDG
-267 TAGEEGRNYYVD
+267 TASEEGRNYYVD
-279 AALQEAMEIL
+279 AALQDAMEIL
-289 QVDSETLLT
+289 QIDSETLLS

-303 YTAMDG
+303 YTAMDS
-309 AIQSQCEA
+309 AIQNQCEA
-317 VFQQDDLF
+317 IFQQDGLF

-350 GEYDAAMAFNRA
+350 GAYDTAMAFNRA

-399 SFAEYSPRNF
+399 TFAEYSPRNF
-409 GNQYYGW
+409 GNKYYGW

-432 KVLSEIGVSAGKKF
+432 KVLSDIGVSAGKAF

-476 IAGAYAAFASGGIYN
+476 IAGAYAAFASQGIYN
-491 APTCI
+491 TPTCI
-496 QRITDSAGKEL
+496 QRITDSTGKEL
-507 YAYQPEN
+507 YVYEPEN

-556 GEGEGNRDAWM
+556 GEGDGNRDAWM
-567 ACYSADYAAAVWLG
+567 ACYSADYAAAVWIG

-586 DGSLPQD
+586 DGALPQD

-604 EQVFQGIY
+604 EQLFQGLY
-612 QDSTPRDFTMP
+612 QDRAPKEFSMP
-623 AGVNTYKL
+623 SGVNAYKL
-631 DKRSPEL
+631 DKRTLEMF
-638 YHEPVLATA
+638 HEPVLATA
-647 LTPSAAIQAEVF
+647 LTPSSAIQTEVF

-671 WVVPSPPSGFRVY
+671 WVVPSPPGEFRVY
-684 LGENGKP
+684 LGGDGKP
-691 QITFTGRESFARY
+691 QIAFTGRESFAQY
-704 QLYRQKA
+704 QLYRQK
-711 GETPQLIK
+711 GTESPQLIK
-719 TWDGKGTITYA
+719 TWDGKGAVTFGD
-730 DSAAL
+730 DSAL
-735 PGCRYTYYILPVH
+735 PGCTYTYYILPVH
-748 REMKVGGELVKGPAT
+748 QEMNVGGEQVKGPAT
-763 QKASVTTPEAV
+763 KKVTVTTPEAV
-774 IDVEIPP
+774 IDVEIPGP
-781 ASPQE
+781 TPQGE
-786 SPGPSPSPAVSPLPL
+786 VTPSPAASPSLL
-801 EELAAAFA
+801 EELSAAFA
-809 GG
+809 GR

>member
-15 VLRWILLIMVLAI
+15 ALRWVLLLMVLAV
-28 LGFVLFMAVRLWDL
+28 LGFVLFMAAQLWDL
-42 DAWQDFDPDNILGAQ
+42 DAWQDFDPANILGAQ

-69 LLRLHDKEDRVSIP
+69 ILRLHDKEDRVSIP
-83 LSQVPDLVQK
+83 LSDVPDLVQK

-109 DVIRIAGAAWADI
+109 DVIRIVGAAWADI

-160 CQMEAR
+160 CQMETR

-193 LGYFGVHAQDL
+193 LGYFGVHAKDL
-204 SVSQGAMLAG
+204 SVAQGAMLAG
-214 ILKSPSHYAPHLDYE
+214 ILKSPSNYAPHLDFE

-240 LMAEYGYLDDQALA
+240 LMAEYGYLDDQGLA
-254 DAKAETIVILHDG
+254 DAKGETMVILHDG
-267 TAGEEGRNYYVD
+267 TASEEGRNYYVD
-279 AALQEAMEIL
+279 AALQDAMEIL
-289 QVDSETLLT
+289 QIDSETLLS

-303 YTAMDG
+303 YTAMDS
-309 AIQSQCEA
+309 AIQNQCEA
-317 VFQQDDLF
+317 IFQQDDLF

-350 GEYDAAMAFNRA
+350 GAYDTAMAFNRA

-399 SFAEYSPRNF
+399 TFAEYSPRNF

-432 KVLSEIGVSAGKKF
+432 KVLSDIGVSAGKAF

-476 IAGAYAAFASGGIYN
+476 IAGAYAAFASQGIYN
-491 APTCI
+491 TPTCI
-496 QRITDSAGKEL
+496 QRITDSTGKEL
-507 YAYQPEN
+507 YVYEPEN

-567 ACYSADYAAAVWLG
+567 ACYSADYAAAVWIG

-586 DGSLPQD
+586 DGALPQD

-604 EQVFQGIY
+604 EQLFQGLY
-612 QDSTPRDFTMP
+612 QDRAPKEFSMP
-623 AGVNTYKL
+623 SGVNAYKL
-631 DKRSPEL
+631 DKRTLEMF
-638 YHEPVLATA
+638 HEPVLATA
-647 LTPSAAIQAEVF
+647 LTPSSAIQTEVF

-671 WVVPSPPSGFRVY
+671 WVVPSPPGEFRVY
-684 LGENGKP
+684 LGGDGKP
-691 QITFTGRESFARY
+691 QIAFTGRESFAQY
-704 QLYRQKA
+704 QLYRQK
-711 GETPQLIK
+711 GTESPQLIK
-719 TWDGKGTITYA
+719 TWDGKGAVTYGD
-730 DSAAL
+730 DSAL
-735 PGCRYTYYILPVH
+735 PGCTYTYYILPVH
-748 REMKVGGELVKGPAT
+748 QEMNVGGEQVKGPAT
-763 QKASVTTPEAV
+763 KKVTVTTPEAV
-774 IDVEIPP
+774 IDVEIPGP
-781 ASPQE
+781 TPQGE
-786 SPGPSPSPAVSPLPL
+786 VTPSPAASPSLL
-801 EELAAAFA
+801 EELSAAFA
-809 GG
+809 GR

>member
-15 VLRWILLIMVLAI
+15 ALRWVLLLMVLAV
-28 LGFVLFMAVRLWDL
+28 LGFVLFMAAQLWDL
-42 DAWQDFDPDNILGAQ
+42 DAWQDFDPVNILGAQ

-69 LLRLHDKEDRVSIP
+69 ILRLHDKEDRVSIP
-83 LSQVPDLVQK
+83 LSDVPDLVQK

-109 DVIRIAGAAWADI
+109 DVIRIVGAAWADI

-160 CQMEAR
+160 CQMETR

-193 LGYFGVHAQDL
+193 LGYFGVHAKDL
-204 SVSQGAMLAG
+204 SVAQGAMLAG
-214 ILKSPSHYAPHLDYE
+214 ILKSPSNYAPHLDFE

-240 LMAEYGYLDDQALA
+240 LMAEYGYLDDQGLA
-254 DAKAETIVILHDG
+254 DAKGETMVILHDG
-267 TAGEEGRNYYVD
+267 TASEEGRNYYVD
-279 AALQEAMEIL
+279 AALQDAMEIL
-289 QVDSETLLT
+289 QIDSETLLS

-303 YTAMDG
+303 YTAMDS
-309 AIQSQCEA
+309 AIQNQCEA
-317 VFQQDDLF
+317 IFQQDDLF

-350 GEYDAAMAFNRA
+350 GAYDTAMAFNRA

-399 SFAEYSPRNF
+399 TFAEYSPRNF

-432 KVLSEIGVSAGKKF
+432 KVLSDIGVSAGKAF

-476 IAGAYAAFASGGIYN
+476 IAGAYAAFASQGIYN
-491 APTCI
+491 TPTCI
-496 QRITDSAGKEL
+496 QRITDSTGKEL
-507 YAYQPEN
+507 YVYEPEN

-567 ACYSADYAAAVWLG
+567 ACYSADYAAAVWIG

-586 DGSLPQD
+586 DGALPQD

-604 EQVFQGIY
+604 EQLFQGLY
-612 QDSTPRDFTMP
+612 QDRAPKEFSMP
-623 AGVNTYKL
+623 SGVNAYKL
-631 DKRSPEL
+631 DKRTLEMF
-638 YHEPVLATA
+638 HEPVLATA
-647 LTPSAAIQAEVF
+647 LTPSSAIQTEVF

-671 WVVPSPPSGFRVY
+671 WVVPSPPGEFRVY
-684 LGENGKP
+684 LGGDGKP
-691 QITFTGRESFARY
+691 QIAFTGRESFAQY
-704 QLYRQKA
+704 QLYRQK
-711 GETPQLIK
+711 GTESPQLIK
-719 TWDGKGTITYA
+719 TWDGKGAVTYGD
-730 DSAAL
+730 DSAL
-735 PGCRYTYYILPVH
+735 PGCTYTYYILPVH
-748 REMKVGGELVKGPAT
+748 QEMNVGGEQVKGPAT
-763 QKASVTTPEAV
+763 KKVTVTTPEAV
-774 IDVEIPP
+774 IDVEIPGP
-781 ASPQE
+781 TPQGE
-786 SPGPSPSPAVSPLPL
+786 VTPSPAASPSLL
-801 EELAAAFA
+801 EELSAAFA
-809 GG
+809 GR

>member
-1 MEAISRKNK
+1 VEAISRKNK

-15 VLRWILLIMVLAI
+15 ALRWVLLLMVLAV
-28 LGFVLFMAVRLWDL
+28 LGFVLFMAAQLWDL
-42 DAWQDFDPDNILGAQ
+42 DAWQDFDPANILGAQ

-69 LLRLHDKEDRVSIP
+69 ILRLHDKEDRVSIP
-83 LSQVPDLVQK
+83 LSDVPDLVQK

-109 DVIRIAGAAWADI
+109 DVIRIVGAAWADI

-160 CQMEAR
+160 CQMETR

-193 LGYFGVHAQDL
+193 LGYFGVHAKDL
-204 SVSQGAMLAG
+204 SVAQGAMLAG
-214 ILKSPSHYAPHLDYE
+214 ILKSPSNYAPHLDFE

-240 LMAEYGYLDDQALA
+240 LMAEYGYLDDQGLA
-254 DAKAETIVILHDG
+254 DAKGETMVILHDG
-267 TAGEEGRNYYVD
+267 TASEEGRNYYVD
-279 AALQEAMEIL
+279 AALQDAMEIL
-289 QVDSETLLT
+289 QIDSETLLS

-303 YTAMDG
+303 YTAMDS
-309 AIQSQCEA
+309 AIQNQCEA
-317 VFQQDDLF
+317 IFQQDDLF

-350 GEYDAAMAFNRA
+350 GAYDTAMAFNRA

-399 SFAEYSPRNF
+399 TFAEYSPRNF
-409 GNQYYGW
+409 GNKYYGW

-432 KVLSEIGVSAGKKF
+432 KVLSDIGVSAGKAF

-476 IAGAYAAFASGGIYN
+476 IAGAYAAFASQGIYN
-491 APTCI
+491 TPTCI

-507 YAYQPEN
+507 YVYEPEN

-567 ACYSADYAAAVWLG
+567 ACYSADYAAAVWIG

-586 DGSLPQD
+586 DGALPQD

-604 EQVFQGIY
+604 EQLFQGLY
-612 QDSTPRDFTMP
+612 QDRAPKEFSMP
-623 AGVNTYKL
+623 SGVNAYKL
-631 DKRSPEL
+631 DKRTLEMF
-638 YHEPVLATA
+638 HEPVLATA
-647 LTPSAAIQAEVF
+647 LTPSSAIQTEVF

-671 WVVPSPPSGFRVY
+671 WVVPSPPGEFRVY
-684 LGENGKP
+684 LGGDGKP
-691 QITFTGRESFARY
+691 QIAFTGRESFAQY
-704 QLYRQKA
+704 QLYRQK
-711 GETPQLIK
+711 GTESPQLIK
-719 TWDGKGTITYA
+719 TWDGKGAVTYGD
-730 DSAAL
+730 DSAL
-735 PGCRYTYYILPVH
+735 PGCTYTYYILPVH
-748 REMKVGGELVKGPAT
+748 QEMNVGGEQVKGPAT
-763 QKASVTTPEAV
+763 KKVTVTTPEAV
-774 IDVEIPP
+774 IDVEIPGP
-781 ASPQE
+781 TPQGE
-786 SPGPSPSPAVSPLPL
+786 VTPSPAASPSLL
-801 EELAAAFA
+801 EELSAAFA
-809 GG
+809 GR

>member
-15 VLRWILLIMVLAI
+15 ALRWVLLLMVLAV
-28 LGFVLFMAVRLWDL
+28 LGFVLFMAAQLWDL
-42 DAWQDFDPDNILGAQ
+42 DAWQDFDPANILGAQ

-69 LLRLHDKEDRVSIP
+69 ILRLHDKEDRVSIP
-83 LSQVPDLVQK
+83 LSDVPDLVQK

-109 DVIRIAGAAWADI
+109 DVIRIVGAAWADI

-160 CQMEAR
+160 CQMETR

-193 LGYFGVHAQDL
+193 LGYFGVHAKDL
-204 SVSQGAMLAG
+204 SVAQGAMLAG
-214 ILKSPSHYAPHLDYE
+214 ILKSPSNYAPHLDFE

-240 LMAEYGYLDDQALA
+240 LMAEYGYLDDQGLA
-254 DAKAETIVILHDG
+254 DAKGETMVILHDG
-267 TAGEEGRNYYVD
+267 TASEEGRNYYVD
-279 AALQEAMEIL
+279 AALQDAMEIL
-289 QVDSETLLT
+289 QIDSETLLS

-303 YTAMDG
+303 YTAMDS
-309 AIQSQCEA
+309 AIQNQCEA
-317 VFQQDDLF
+317 IFQQDDLF

-340 GLIRAMVGGR
+340 GLICAMVGGR
-350 GEYDAAMAFNRA
+350 GAYDTAMAFNRA

-399 SFAEYSPRNF
+399 TFAEYSPRNF
-409 GNQYYGW
+409 GNKYYGW

-432 KVLSEIGVSAGKKF
+432 KVLSDIGVSAGKAF

-476 IAGAYAAFASGGIYN
+476 IAGAYAAFASQGIYN
-491 APTCI
+491 TPTCI
-496 QRITDSAGKEL
+496 QRITDSTGKEL
-507 YAYQPEN
+507 YVYEPEN

-567 ACYSADYAAAVWLG
+567 ACYSADYAAAVWIG

-586 DGSLPQD
+586 DGALPQD

-604 EQVFQGIY
+604 EQLFQGLY
-612 QDSTPRDFTMP
+612 QDRAPKEFSMP
-623 AGVNTYKL
+623 SGVNAYKL
-631 DKRSPEL
+631 DKRTLEMF
-638 YHEPVLATA
+638 HEPVLATA
-647 LTPSAAIQAEVF
+647 LTPSSAIQTEVF

-671 WVVPSPPSGFRVY
+671 WVVPSPPGEFRVY
-684 LGENGKP
+684 LGGDGKP
-691 QITFTGRESFARY
+691 QIAFTGRESFAQY
-704 QLYRQKA
+704 QLYRQK
-711 GETPQLIK
+711 GTESPQLIK
-719 TWDGKGTITYA
+719 TWDGKGAVTYGD
-730 DSAAL
+730 DSAL
-735 PGCRYTYYILPVH
+735 PGCTYTYYILPVH
-748 REMKVGGELVKGPAT
+748 QEMNVGGEQVKGPAT
-763 QKASVTTPEAV
+763 KKVTVTTPEAV
-774 IDVEIPP
+774 IDVEIPGP
-781 ASPQE
+781 TPQGE
-786 SPGPSPSPAVSPLPL
+786 VTPSPAASPSLL
-801 EELAAAFA
+801 EELSAAFA
-809 GG
+809 GR

>member
-15 VLRWILLIMVLAI
+15 ALRWVLLLMVLAV
-28 LGFVLFMAVRLWDL
+28 LGFVLFMAAQLWDL
-42 DAWQDFDPDNILGAQ
+42 DAWQDFDPANILGAQ

-69 LLRLHDKEDRVSIP
+69 ILRLHDKEDRVSIP
-83 LSQVPDLVQK
+83 LSDVPDLVQK

-109 DVIRIAGAAWADI
+109 DVIRIVGAAWADI

-160 CQMEAR
+160 CQMETR

-193 LGYFGVHAQDL
+193 LGYFGVHAKDL
-204 SVSQGAMLAG
+204 SVAQGAMLAG
-214 ILKSPSHYAPHLDYE
+214 ILKSPSNYAPHLDFE

-240 LMAEYGYLDDQALA
+240 LMAEYGYLDDQGLA
-254 DAKAETIVILHDG
+254 DAKGETMVILHDG
-267 TAGEEGRNYYVD
+267 TASEEGRNYYVD
-279 AALQEAMEIL
+279 AALQDAMEIL
-289 QVDSETLLT
+289 QIDSETLLS

-303 YTAMDG
+303 YTAMDS
-309 AIQSQCEA
+309 AIQNQCEA
-317 VFQQDDLF
+317 IFQQDDLF

-350 GEYDAAMAFNRA
+350 GAYDTAMAFNRA

-399 SFAEYSPRNF
+399 TFAEYSPRNF
-409 GNQYYGW
+409 GNKYYGW

-432 KVLSEIGVSAGKKF
+432 KVLSDIGVSAGKAF

-476 IAGAYAAFASGGIYN
+476 IAGAYAAFASQGIYN
-491 APTCI
+491 TPTCI
-496 QRITDSAGKEL
+496 QRITDSTGKEL
-507 YAYQPEN
+507 YVYEPEN

-567 ACYSADYAAAVWLG
+567 ACYSADYAAAVWIG

-586 DGSLPQD
+586 DGALPQD

-604 EQVFQGIY
+604 EQLFQGLY
-612 QDSTPRDFTMP
+612 QDRAPKEFSMP
-623 AGVNTYKL
+623 SGVNAYKL
-631 DKRSPEL
+631 DKRTLEMF
-638 YHEPVLATA
+638 HEPVLATA
-647 LTPSAAIQAEVF
+647 LTPSSAIQTEVF

-671 WVVPSPPSGFRVY
+671 WVVPSPPGEFRVY
-684 LGENGKP
+684 LGGDGKP
-691 QITFTGRESFARY
+691 QIAFTGRESFAQY
-704 QLYRQKA
+704 QLYRQK
-711 GETPQLIK
+711 GTESPQLIK
-719 TWDGKGTITYA
+719 TWDGKGAVTFGD
-730 DSAAL
+730 DSAL
-735 PGCRYTYYILPVH
+735 PGCTYTYYILPVH
-748 REMKVGGELVKGPAT
+748 QEMNVGGEQVKGPAT
-763 QKASVTTPEAV
+763 KKVTVTTPEAV
-774 IDVEIPP
+774 IDVEIPGP
-781 ASPQE
+781 TPQGE
-786 SPGPSPSPAVSPLPL
+786 VTPSPAASPSLL
-801 EELAAAFA
+801 EELSAAFA
-809 GG
+809 GR

>member
-15 VLRWILLIMVLAI
+15 ALRWVLLLMVLAV
-28 LGFVLFMAVRLWDL
+28 LGFVLFMAAQLWDL
-42 DAWQDFDPDNILGAQ
+42 DAWQDFDPANILGAQ

-69 LLRLHDKEDRVSIP
+69 ILRLHDKEDRVSIP
-83 LSQVPDLVQK
+83 LSDVPDLVQK

-109 DVIRIAGAAWADI
+109 DVIRIVGAAWADI

-160 CQMEAR
+160 CQMETR

-193 LGYFGVHAQDL
+193 LGYFGVHAKDL
-204 SVSQGAMLAG
+204 SVAQGAMLAG
-214 ILKSPSHYAPHLDYE
+214 ILKSPSNYAPHLDFE

-240 LMAEYGYLDDQALA
+240 LMAEYGYLDDQGLA
-254 DAKAETIVILHDG
+254 DAKGETMVILHDG
-267 TAGEEGRNYYVD
+267 TASEEGRNYYVD
-279 AALQEAMEIL
+279 AALQDAMEIL
-289 QVDSETLLT
+289 QIDSETLLS

-303 YTAMDG
+303 YTAMDS
-309 AIQSQCEA
+309 AIQNQCEA
-317 VFQQDDLF
+317 IFQQDDLF

-350 GEYDAAMAFNRA
+350 GAYDTAMAFNRA

-368 PGSVIKPVIAY
+368 PGSVIKTVIAY

-399 SFAEYSPRNF
+399 TFAEYSPRNF

-432 KVLSEIGVSAGKKF
+432 KVLSDIGVSAGKAF

-476 IAGAYAAFASGGIYN
+476 IAGAYAAFASQGIYN
-491 APTCI
+491 TPTCI
-496 QRITDSAGKEL
+496 QRITDSTGKEL
-507 YAYQPEN
+507 YVYEPEN

-567 ACYSADYAAAVWLG
+567 ACYSADYAAAVWIG

-586 DGSLPQD
+586 DGALPQD

-604 EQVFQGIY
+604 EQLFQGLY
-612 QDSTPRDFTMP
+612 QDRAPKEFSMP
-623 AGVNTYKL
+623 SGVNAYKL
-631 DKRSPEL
+631 DKRTLEMF
-638 YHEPVLATA
+638 HEPVLATA
-647 LTPSAAIQAEVF
+647 LTPSSAIQTEVF

-671 WVVPSPPSGFRVY
+671 WVVPSPPGEFRVY
-684 LGENGKP
+684 LGGDGKP
-691 QITFTGRESFARY
+691 QIAFTGRESFAQY
-704 QLYRQKA
+704 QLYRQK
-711 GETPQLIK
+711 GTESPQLIK
-719 TWDGKGTITYA
+719 TWDGKGAVTYRD
-730 DSAAL
+730 DSAL
-735 PGCRYTYYILPVH
+735 PGCTYTYYILPVH
-748 REMKVGGELVKGPAT
+748 QEMNVGGEQVKGPAT
-763 QKASVTTPEAV
+763 KKVTVTTPEAV
-774 IDVEIPP
+774 IDVEIPGP
-781 ASPQE
+781 TPQGE
-786 SPGPSPSPAVSPLPL
+786 VTPSPAASPSLL
-801 EELAAAFA
+801 EELSAAFA
-809 GG
+809 GR

>member
-15 VLRWILLIMVLAI
+15 ALRWVLLLMVLAV
-28 LGFVLFMAVRLWDL
+28 LGFVLFMAAQLWDL
-42 DAWQDFDPDNILGAQ
+42 DAWQDFDPANILGAQ

-69 LLRLHDKEDRVSIP
+69 ILRLHDKEDRVSIP
-83 LSQVPDLVQK
+83 LSDVPDLVQK

-109 DVIRIAGAAWADI
+109 DVIRIVGAAWADI

-160 CQMEAR
+160 CQMETR

-193 LGYFGVHAQDL
+193 LGYFGVHAKDL
-204 SVSQGAMLAG
+204 SVAQGAMLAG
-214 ILKSPSHYAPHLDYE
+214 ILKSPSNYAPHLDFE

-240 LMAEYGYLDDQALA
+240 LMAEYGHLDDQGLA
-254 DAKAETIVILHDG
+254 DAKGETMVILHDG
-267 TAGEEGRNYYVD
+267 TASEEGRNYYVD
-279 AALQEAMEIL
+279 AALQDAMEIL
-289 QVDSETLLT
+289 QIDSETLLS

-303 YTAMDG
+303 YTAMDS
-309 AIQSQCEA
+309 AIQNQCEA
-317 VFQQDDLF
+317 IFQQDDLF

-350 GEYDAAMAFNRA
+350 GAYDTAMAFNRA

-399 SFAEYSPRNF
+399 TFAEYSPRNF
-409 GNQYYGW
+409 GNKYYGW

-432 KVLSEIGVSAGKKF
+432 KVLSDIGVSAGKAF

-476 IAGAYAAFASGGIYN
+476 IAGAYAAFASQGIYN
-491 APTCI
+491 TPTCI
-496 QRITDSAGKEL
+496 QRITDSTGKEL
-507 YAYQPEN
+507 YVYEPEN

-567 ACYSADYAAAVWLG
+567 ACYSADYAAAVWIG

-586 DGSLPQD
+586 DGALPQD

-604 EQVFQGIY
+604 EQLFQGLY
-612 QDSTPRDFTMP
+612 QDRAPKEFSMP
-623 AGVNTYKL
+623 SGVNAYKL
-631 DKRSPEL
+631 DKRTLEMF
-638 YHEPVLATA
+638 HEPVLATA
-647 LTPSAAIQAEVF
+647 LTPSSAIQTEVF

-671 WVVPSPPSGFRVY
+671 WVVPSPPGEFRVY
-684 LGENGKP
+684 LGGDGKP
-691 QITFTGRESFARY
+691 QIAFTGRESFAQY
-704 QLYRQKA
+704 QLYRQK
-711 GETPQLIK
+711 GTESPQLIK
-719 TWDGKGTITYA
+719 TWDGKGAVTYGD
-730 DSAAL
+730 DSAL
-735 PGCRYTYYILPVH
+735 PGCTYTYYILPVH
-748 REMKVGGELVKGPAT
+748 QEMNVGGEQVKGPAT
-763 QKASVTTPEAV
+763 KKVTVTTPEAV
-774 IDVEIPP
+774 IDVEIPGP
-781 ASPQE
+781 TPQGE
-786 SPGPSPSPAVSPLPL
+786 VTPSPAASPSLL
-801 EELAAAFA
+801 EELSAAFA
-809 GG
+809 GR

>member
-15 VLRWILLIMVLAI
+15 ALRWVLLLMVLAV
-28 LGFVLFMAVRLWDL
+28 LGFVLFMAAQLWNL
-42 DAWQDFDPDNILGAQ
+42 DAWQDFDPANILGAQ

-69 LLRLHDKEDRVSIP
+69 ILRLHDKEDRVSIP
-83 LSQVPDLVQK
+83 LSDVPDLVQK

-109 DVIRIAGAAWADI
+109 DVIRIVGAAWADI

-160 CQMEAR
+160 CQMETR

-193 LGYFGVHAQDL
+193 LGYFGVHAKDL
-204 SVSQGAMLAG
+204 SVAQGAMLAG
-214 ILKSPSHYAPHLDYE
+214 ILKSPSNYAPHLDFE

-240 LMAEYGYLDDQALA
+240 LMAEYGYLDDQGLA
-254 DAKAETIVILHDG
+254 DAKGETMVILHDG
-267 TAGEEGRNYYVD
+267 TASEEGRNYYVD
-279 AALQEAMEIL
+279 AALQDAMEIL
-289 QVDSETLLT
+289 QIDSETLLS

-303 YTAMDG
+303 YTAMDS
-309 AIQSQCEA
+309 AIQNQCEA
-317 VFQQDDLF
+317 IFQQDDLF

-350 GEYDAAMAFNRA
+350 GAYDTAMAFNRA

-399 SFAEYSPRNF
+399 TFAEYSPRNF
-409 GNQYYGW
+409 GNKYYGW

-432 KVLSEIGVSAGKKF
+432 KVLSDIGVSAGKAF

-476 IAGAYAAFASGGIYN
+476 IAGAYAAFASQGIYN
-491 APTCI
+491 TPTCI
-496 QRITDSAGKEL
+496 QRITDSTGKEL
-507 YAYQPEN
+507 YVYEPEN

-556 GEGEGNRDAWM
+556 GDGEGNRDAWM
-567 ACYSADYAAAVWLG
+567 ACYSADYAAAVWIG

-586 DGSLPQD
+586 DGALPQD

-604 EQVFQGIY
+604 EQLFQGLY
-612 QDSTPRDFTMP
+612 QDRAPKEFSMP
-623 AGVNTYKL
+623 SGVNAYKL
-631 DKRSPEL
+631 DKRTLEMF
-638 YHEPVLATA
+638 HEPVLATA
-647 LTPSAAIQAEVF
+647 LTPSSAIQTEVF

-671 WVVPSPPSGFRVY
+671 WVVPSPPGEFRVY
-684 LGENGKP
+684 LGGDGKP
-691 QITFTGRESFARY
+691 QIAFTGRESFAQY
-704 QLYRQKA
+704 QLYRQK
-711 GETPQLIK
+711 GTESPQLIK
-719 TWDGKGTITYA
+719 TWDGKGAVTYGD
-730 DSAAL
+730 DSAL
-735 PGCRYTYYILPVH
+735 PGCTYTYYILPVH
-748 REMKVGGELVKGPAT
+748 QEMNVGGEQVKGPAT
-763 QKASVTTPEAV
+763 KKVTVTTPEAV
-774 IDVEIPP
+774 IDVEIPGP
-781 ASPQE
+781 TPQGE
-786 SPGPSPSPAVSPLPL
+786 VTPSPAASPSLL
-801 EELAAAFA
+801 EELSAAFA
-809 GG
+809 GR

>member
-15 VLRWILLIMVLAI
+15 ALRWVLLLMVLAV
-28 LGFVLFMAVRLWDL
+28 LGFVLFMAAQLWNL
-42 DAWQDFDPDNILGAQ
+42 DAWQDFDPANILGAQ

-69 LLRLHDKEDRVSIP
+69 ILRLHDKEDRVSIP
-83 LSQVPDLVQK
+83 LSDVPDLVQK

-109 DVIRIAGAAWADI
+109 DVIRIVGAAWADI

-160 CQMEAR
+160 CQMETR

-193 LGYFGVHAQDL
+193 LGYFGVHAKDL
-204 SVSQGAMLAG
+204 SVAQGAMLAG
-214 ILKSPSHYAPHLDYE
+214 ILKSPSNYAPHLDFE

-240 LMAEYGYLDDQALA
+240 LMAEYGYLDDQGLA
-254 DAKAETIVILHDG
+254 DAKGETMVILHDG
-267 TAGEEGRNYYVD
+267 TASEEGRNYYVD
-279 AALQEAMEIL
+279 AALQDAMEIL
-289 QVDSETLLT
+289 QIDSETLLS

-303 YTAMDG
+303 YTAMDS
-309 AIQSQCEA
+309 AIQNQCEA
-317 VFQQDDLF
+317 IFQQDDLF

-350 GEYDAAMAFNRA
+350 GAYDTAMAFNRA

-399 SFAEYSPRNF
+399 TFAEYSPRNF
-409 GNQYYGW
+409 GNKYYGW

-432 KVLSEIGVSAGKKF
+432 KVLSDIGVSAGKAF

-476 IAGAYAAFASGGIYN
+476 IAGAYAAFASQGIYN
-491 APTCI
+491 TPTCI
-496 QRITDSAGKEL
+496 QRITDSTGKEL
-507 YAYQPEN
+507 YVYEPEN

-567 ACYSADYAAAVWLG
+567 ACYSADYAAAVWIG

-586 DGSLPQD
+586 DGALPQD

-604 EQVFQGIY
+604 EQLFQGLY
-612 QDSTPRDFTMP
+612 QDRAPKEFSMP
-623 AGVNTYKL
+623 SGVNAYKL
-631 DKRSPEL
+631 DKRTLEMF
-638 YHEPVLATA
+638 HEPVLATA
-647 LTPSAAIQAEVF
+647 LTPSSAIQTEVF

-671 WVVPSPPSGFRVY
+671 WVVPSPPGEFRVY
-684 LGENGKP
+684 LGGDGKP
-691 QITFTGRESFARY
+691 QIAFTGRESFAQY
-704 QLYRQKA
+704 QLYRQK
-711 GETPQLIK
+711 GTESPQLIK
-719 TWDGKGTITYA
+719 TWDGKGAVTYGD
-730 DSAAL
+730 DSAL
-735 PGCRYTYYILPVH
+735 PGCTYTYYILPVH
-748 REMKVGGELVKGPAT
+748 QEMNVGGEQVKGPAT
-763 QKASVTTPEAV
+763 KKVTVTTPEAV
-774 IDVEIPP
+774 IDVEIPGP
-781 ASPQE
+781 TPQGE
-786 SPGPSPSPAVSPLPL
+786 VTPSPAASPSLL
-801 EELAAAFA
+801 EELSAAFA
-809 GG
+809 GR

>member
-15 VLRWILLIMVLAI
+15 ALRWVLLLMVLAV
-28 LGFVLFMAVRLWDL
+28 LGFVLFMAAQLWDL
-42 DAWQDFDPDNILGAQ
+42 DAWQDFDPANILGAQ

-109 DVIRIAGAAWADI
+109 DVIRIVGAAWADI

-160 CQMEAR
+160 YQMETR

-193 LGYFGVHAQDL
+193 LGYFGVHAKDL
-204 SVSQGAMLAG
+204 SVAQGAMLAG
-214 ILKSPSHYAPHLDYE
+214 ILKSPSNYAPHLDFE

-240 LMAEYGYLDDQALA
+240 LMAEYGYLDDQGLA
-254 DAKAETIVILHDG
+254 DAKGETMVILHDG
-267 TAGEEGRNYYVD
+267 TASEEGRNYYVD
-279 AALQEAMEIL
+279 AALQDAMEIL
-289 QVDSETLLT
+289 QIDSETLLS

-303 YTAMDG
+303 YTAMDS
-309 AIQSQCEA
+309 AIQNQCEA
-317 VFQQDDLF
+317 IFQQDDLF

-350 GEYDAAMAFNRA
+350 GAYDTAMAFNRA

-399 SFAEYSPRNF
+399 TFAEYSPRNF

-432 KVLSEIGVSAGKKF
+432 KVLSDIGVSAGKAF

-476 IAGAYAAFASGGIYN
+476 IAGAYATFASQGIYN
-491 APTCI
+491 TPTCI

-507 YAYQPEN
+507 YVYEPEN

-567 ACYSADYAAAVWLG
+567 ACYSADYAAAVWIG

-586 DGSLPQD
+586 DGALPQD

-604 EQVFQGIY
+604 EQLFQGLY
-612 QDSTPRDFTMP
+612 QDRAPKEFSMP
-623 AGVNTYKL
+623 SGVNAYKL
-631 DKRSPEL
+631 DKRTLEMF
-638 YHEPVLATA
+638 HEPVLATA
-647 LTPSAAIQAEVF
+647 LTPSSAIQTEVF

-671 WVVPSPPSGFRVY
+671 WVVPSPPGEFRVY
-684 LGENGKP
+684 LGGDGKP
-691 QITFTGRESFARY
+691 QIAFTGRESFAQY
-704 QLYRQKA
+704 QLYRQK
-711 GETPQLIK
+711 GTESPQLIK
-719 TWDGKGTITYA
+719 TWDGKGAVTYGD
-730 DSAAL
+730 DSAL
-735 PGCRYTYYILPVH
+735 PGCTYTYYILPVH
-748 REMKVGGELVKGPAT
+748 QEMNVGGEQVKGPAT
-763 QKASVTTPEAV
+763 KKVTVTTPEAV
-774 IDVEIPP
+774 IDVEIPGP
-781 ASPQE
+781 TPQGE
-786 SPGPSPSPAVSPLPL
+786 VTPSPAASPSLL
-801 EELAAAFA
+801 EELSAAFA
-809 GG
+809 GR

>member
-1 MEAISRKNK
+1 MEAISRKTK

-15 VLRWILLIMVLAI
+15 ALRWVLLLMVLAV
-28 LGFVLFMAVRLWDL
+28 LGFVLFMAAQLWDL
-42 DAWQDFDPDNILGAQ
+42 DAWQDFDPANILGAQ

-69 LLRLHDKEDRVSIP
+69 ILRLHDKEDRVSIP
-83 LSQVPDLVQK
+83 LSDVPDLVQK

-109 DVIRIAGAAWADI
+109 DVIRIVGAAWADI

-160 CQMEAR
+160 CQMETR

-193 LGYFGVHAQDL
+193 LGYFGVHAKDL
-204 SVSQGAMLAG
+204 SVAQGAMLAG
-214 ILKSPSHYAPHLDYE
+214 ILKSPSNYAPHLDFE

-240 LMAEYGYLDDQALA
+240 LMAEYGYLDDQGLA
-254 DAKAETIVILHDG
+254 DAKGETMVILHDG
-267 TAGEEGRNYYVD
+267 TASEKGRNYYVD
-279 AALQEAMEIL
+279 AALQDAMEIL
-289 QVDSETLLT
+289 QIDSETLLS

-303 YTAMDG
+303 YTAMDS
-309 AIQSQCEA
+309 AIQNQCEA
-317 VFQQDDLF
+317 IFQQDDLF

-350 GEYDAAMAFNRA
+350 GAYDTAMAFNRA

-399 SFAEYSPRNF
+399 TFAEYSPRNF
-409 GNQYYGW
+409 GNKYYGW

-432 KVLSEIGVSAGKKF
+432 KVLSDIGVSAGKAF

-476 IAGAYAAFASGGIYN
+476 IAGAYAAFASQGIYN
-491 APTCI
+491 TPTCI
-496 QRITDSAGKEL
+496 QRITDSTGKEL
-507 YAYQPEN
+507 YVYEPEN

-567 ACYSADYAAAVWLG
+567 ACYSADYAAAVWIG

-586 DGSLPQD
+586 DGALPQD

-604 EQVFQGIY
+604 EQLFQGLY
-612 QDSTPRDFTMP
+612 QDRAPKEFSMP
-623 AGVNTYKL
+623 SGVNAYKL
-631 DKRSPEL
+631 DKRTLEMF
-638 YHEPVLATA
+638 HEPVLATA
-647 LTPSAAIQAEVF
+647 LTPSSAIQTEVF

-671 WVVPSPPSGFRVY
+671 WVVPSPPGEFRVY
-684 LGENGKP
+684 LGGDGKP
-691 QITFTGRESFARY
+691 QIAFTGRESFAQY
-704 QLYRQKA
+704 QLYRQK
-711 GETPQLIK
+711 GTESPQLIK
-719 TWDGKGTITYA
+719 TWDGKGAVTYGD
-730 DSAAL
+730 DSAL
-735 PGCRYTYYILPVH
+735 PGCTYTYYILPVH
-748 REMKVGGELVKGPAT
+748 QEMNVGGEQVKGPAT
-763 QKASVTTPEAV
+763 KKVTVTTPEAV
-774 IDVEIPP
+774 IDVEIPGP
-781 ASPQE
+781 TPQGE
-786 SPGPSPSPAVSPLPL
+786 VTPSPAASPSLL
-801 EELAAAFA
+801 EELSAAFA
-809 GG
+809 GR

>member
-15 VLRWILLIMVLAI
+15 ALRWVLLLMVLAV
-28 LGFVLFMAVRLWDL
+28 LGFVLFMAAQLWDL
-42 DAWQDFDPDNILGAQ
+42 DAWQDFDPANILGAQ

-69 LLRLHDKEDRVSIP
+69 ILRLHDKEDRVSIP
-83 LSQVPDLVQK
+83 LSDVPDLVQK

-109 DVIRIAGAAWADI
+109 DVIRIVGAAWADI

-160 CQMEAR
+160 CQMETR

-193 LGYFGVHAQDL
+193 LGYFGVHAKDL
-204 SVSQGAMLAG
+204 SVAQGAMLAG
-214 ILKSPSHYAPHLDYE
+214 ILKSPSNYAPHLDFE

-240 LMAEYGYLDDQALA
+240 LMAEYGYLDDQGLA
-254 DAKAETIVILHDG
+254 DAKGETMVILHDG
-267 TAGEEGRNYYVD
+267 TASEEGRNYYVD
-279 AALQEAMEIL
+279 AALQDAMEIL
-289 QVDSETLLT
+289 QIDSETLLS

-303 YTAMDG
+303 YTAMDS
-309 AIQSQCEA
+309 AIQNQCEA
-317 VFQQDDLF
+317 IFQQDDLF

-350 GEYDAAMAFNRA
+350 GAYDTAMAFNRA

-399 SFAEYSPRNF
+399 TFAEYSPRNF
-409 GNQYYGW
+409 GNKYYGW

-432 KVLSEIGVSAGKKF
+432 KVLSDIGVSAGKAF

-476 IAGAYAAFASGGIYN
+476 IAGAYAAFASQGIYN
-491 APTCI
+491 TPTCI
-496 QRITDSAGKEL
+496 QRITDSTGKEL
-507 YAYQPEN
+507 YVYEPEN

-567 ACYSADYAAAVWLG
+567 ACYSADYAAAVWIG

-586 DGSLPQD
+586 DGALPQD

-604 EQVFQGIY
+604 EQLFQGLY
-612 QDSTPRDFTMP
+612 QDRAPKEFSMP
-623 AGVNTYKL
+623 SGVNAYKL
-631 DKRSPEL
+631 DKRTLEMF
-638 YHEPVLATA
+638 HEPVLATA
-647 LTPSAAIQAEVF
+647 LTPSSAIQTEVF

-671 WVVPSPPSGFRVY
+671 WVVPSPPGEFRVY
-684 LGENGKP
+684 LGGDGKP
-691 QITFTGRESFARY
+691 QIAFTGRESFAQY
-704 QLYRQKA
+704 QLYRQK
-711 GETPQLIK
+711 GTESPQLIK
-719 TWDGKGTITYA
+719 TWDGKGAVTYGD
-730 DSAAL
+730 DSAL
-735 PGCRYTYYILPVH
+735 PGCTYTYYILPVH
-748 REMKVGGELVKGPAT
+748 QEMNVGGEQVKGPAT
-763 QKASVTTPEAV
+763 KKVTVTTPEAV
-774 IDVEIPP
+774 SDVEIPGP
-781 ASPQE
+781 TPQGE
-786 SPGPSPSPAVSPLPL
+786 ATPSPAASPSLL
-801 EELAAAFA
+801 EELSAAFA
-809 GG
+809 GR

>member
-15 VLRWILLIMVLAI
+15 ALRWVLLLMVLAV
-28 LGFVLFMAVRLWDL
+28 LGFVLFMAAQLWDL
-42 DAWQDFDPDNILGAQ
+42 DAWQDFDPANILGAQ

-69 LLRLHDKEDRVSIP
+69 ILRLHDKEDRVSIP
-83 LSQVPDLVQK
+83 LSDVPDLVQK

-109 DVIRIAGAAWADI
+109 DVIRIVGAAWADI

-160 CQMEAR
+160 CQMETR

-193 LGYFGVHAQDL
+193 LGYFGVHAKDL
-204 SVSQGAMLAG
+204 SVAQGAMLAG
-214 ILKSPSHYAPHLDYE
+214 ILKSPSNYAPHLDFE

-240 LMAEYGYLDDQALA
+240 LMAEYGYLDDQGLA
-254 DAKAETIVILHDG
+254 DAKGETMVILHDG
-267 TAGEEGRNYYVD
+267 TASEEGRNYYVD
-279 AALQEAMEIL
+279 AALQDAMEIL
-289 QVDSETLLT
+289 QIDSETLLS

-303 YTAMDG
+303 YTAMDS
-309 AIQSQCEA
+309 AIQNQCEA
-317 VFQQDDLF
+317 IFQQDDLF

-350 GEYDAAMAFNRA
+350 GAYDTAMAFNRA

-399 SFAEYSPRNF
+399 TFAEYSPRNF
-409 GNQYYGW
+409 GNKYYGW

-432 KVLSEIGVSAGKKF
+432 KVLSDIGVSAGKAF

-476 IAGAYAAFASGGIYN
+476 IAGAYAAFASQGIYN
-491 APTCI
+491 TPTCI
-496 QRITDSAGKEL
+496 QRITDSTGKEL
-507 YAYQPEN
+507 YVYEPEN

-556 GEGEGNRDAWM
+556 GDGEGNRDAWM
-567 ACYSADYAAAVWLG
+567 ACYSADYAAAVWIG

-586 DGSLPQD
+586 DGALPQD

-604 EQVFQGIY
+604 EQLFQGLY
-612 QDSTPRDFTMP
+612 QDRAPKEFSMP
-623 AGVNTYKL
+623 SGVNAYKL
-631 DKRSPEL
+631 DKRTLEMF
-638 YHEPVLATA
+638 HEPVLATA
-647 LTPSAAIQAEVF
+647 LTPSSAIQTEVF

-671 WVVPSPPSGFRVY
+671 WVVPSPPGEFRVY
-684 LGENGKP
+684 LGGDGKP
-691 QITFTGRESFARY
+691 QIAFTGRESFAQY
-704 QLYRQKA
+704 QLYRQK
-711 GETPQLIK
+711 GTESPQLIK
-719 TWDGKGTITYA
+719 TWDGKGAVTYGD
-730 DSAAL
+730 DSAL
-735 PGCRYTYYILPVH
+735 PGCTYTYYILPVH
-748 REMKVGGELVKGPAT
+748 QEMNVGGEQVKGPAT
-763 QKASVTTPEAV
+763 KKVTVTTPEAV
-774 IDVEIPP
+774 IDVEIPGP
-781 ASPQE
+781 TPQGEVTPSPTASP
-786 SPGPSPSPAVSPLPL
+786 SLL
-801 EELAAAFA
+801 EELSAAFA
-809 GG
+809 GR

>member
-15 VLRWILLIMVLAI
+15 ALRWVLLLMVLAV
-28 LGFVLFMAVRLWDL
+28 LGFVLFMAAQLWDL
-42 DAWQDFDPDNILGAQ
+42 DAWQDFDPANILGAQ

-69 LLRLHDKEDRVSIP
+69 ILRLHDKEDRVSIP
-83 LSQVPDLVQK
+83 LSDVPDLVQK

-109 DVIRIAGAAWADI
+109 DVIRIVGAAWADI

-160 CQMEAR
+160 CQMETR

-193 LGYFGVHAQDL
+193 LGYFGVHAKDL
-204 SVSQGAMLAG
+204 SVAQGAMLAG
-214 ILKSPSHYAPHLDYE
+214 ILKSPSNYAPHLDFE

-240 LMAEYGYLDDQALA
+240 LMAEYGYLDDQGLA
-254 DAKAETIVILHDG
+254 DAKGETMVILHDG
-267 TAGEEGRNYYVD
+267 TASEEGRNYYVD
-279 AALQEAMEIL
+279 AALQNAMEIL
-289 QVDSETLLT
+289 QIDSETLLS

-303 YTAMDG
+303 YTAMDS
-309 AIQSQCEA
+309 AIQNQCEA
-317 VFQQDDLF
+317 IFQQDDLF

-350 GEYDAAMAFNRA
+350 GAYDTAMAFNRA

-399 SFAEYSPRNF
+399 TFAEYSPRNF
-409 GNQYYGW
+409 GNKYYGW

-432 KVLSEIGVSAGKKF
+432 KVLSDIGVSAGKAF

-476 IAGAYAAFASGGIYN
+476 IAGAYAAFASQGIYN
-491 APTCI
+491 TPTCI
-496 QRITDSAGKEL
+496 QRITDSTGKEL
-507 YAYQPEN
+507 YVYEPEN

-567 ACYSADYAAAVWLG
+567 ACYSADYAAAVWIG

-586 DGSLPQD
+586 DGALPQD

-604 EQVFQGIY
+604 EQLFQGLY
-612 QDSTPRDFTMP
+612 QDRAPKEFSMP
-623 AGVNTYKL
+623 SGVNAYKL
-631 DKRSPEL
+631 DKRTLEMF
-638 YHEPVLATA
+638 HEPVLATA
-647 LTPSAAIQAEVF
+647 LTPSSAIQTEVF

-671 WVVPSPPSGFRVY
+671 WVVPSPPGEFRVY
-684 LGENGKP
+684 LGGDGKP
-691 QITFTGRESFARY
+691 QIAFTGRESFAQY
-704 QLYRQKA
+704 QLYRQK
-711 GETPQLIK
+711 GTESPQLIK
-719 TWDGKGTITYA
+719 TWDGKGAVTFGD
-730 DSAAL
+730 DSAL
-735 PGCRYTYYILPVH
+735 PGCTYTYYILPVH
-748 REMKVGGELVKGPAT
+748 QEMNVGGEQVKGPAT
-763 QKASVTTPEAV
+763 KKVTVTTPEAV
-774 IDVEIPP
+774 IDVEIPGP
-781 ASPQE
+781 TPQGE
-786 SPGPSPSPAVSPLPL
+786 VTPSPAASPSLL
-801 EELAAAFA
+801 EELSAAFA
-809 GG
+809 GR

>member
-15 VLRWILLIMVLAI
+15 ALRWVLLLMVLAV
-28 LGFVLFMAVRLWDL
+28 LGFVLFMAAQLWDL
-42 DAWQDFDPDNILGAQ
+42 DAWQDFDPANILGAQ

-69 LLRLHDKEDRVSIP
+69 ILRLHDKEDRVSIP
-83 LSQVPDLVQK
+83 LSDVPDLVQK

-109 DVIRIAGAAWADI
+109 DVIRIVGAAWADI

-160 CQMEAR
+160 CQMETR

-193 LGYFGVHAQDL
+193 LGYFGVHAKDL
-204 SVSQGAMLAG
+204 SVAQGAMLAG
-214 ILKSPSHYAPHLDYE
+214 ILKSPSNYAPHLDFE

-240 LMAEYGYLDDQALA
+240 LMAEYGYLDDQGLA
-254 DAKAETIVILHDG
+254 DAKGETMVILHDG
-267 TAGEEGRNYYVD
+267 TASEEGRNYYVD
-279 AALQEAMEIL
+279 AALQDAMEIL
-289 QVDSETLLT
+289 QIDSETLLS

-303 YTAMDG
+303 YTAMDS
-309 AIQSQCEA
+309 AIQNQCEA
-317 VFQQDDLF
+317 IFQQDGLF

-350 GEYDAAMAFNRA
+350 GAYDTAMAFNRA

-399 SFAEYSPRNF
+399 TFAEYSPRNF
-409 GNQYYGW
+409 GNKYYGW

-432 KVLSEIGVSAGKKF
+432 KVLSDIGVSAGKAF

-476 IAGAYAAFASGGIYN
+476 IAGAYAAFASQGIYN
-491 APTCI
+491 TPTCI
-496 QRITDSAGKEL
+496 QRITDSTGKEL
-507 YAYQPEN
+507 YVYEPEN

-556 GEGEGNRDAWM
+556 GEGDGNRDAWM
-567 ACYSADYAAAVWLG
+567 ACYSADYAAAVWIG

-586 DGSLPQD
+586 DGALPQD

-604 EQVFQGIY
+604 EQLFQGLY
-612 QDSTPRDFTMP
+612 QDRAPKEFSMP
-623 AGVNTYKL
+623 SGVNAYKL
-631 DKRSPEL
+631 DKRTLEMF
-638 YHEPVLATA
+638 HEPVLATA
-647 LTPSAAIQAEVF
+647 LTPSSAIQTEVF

-671 WVVPSPPSGFRVY
+671 WVVPSPPGEFRVY
-684 LGENGKP
+684 LGGDGKP
-691 QITFTGRESFARY
+691 QIAFTGRESFAQY
-704 QLYRQKA
+704 QLYRQK
-711 GETPQLIK
+711 GTESPQLIK
-719 TWDGKGTITYA
+719 TWDGKGAVTYGD
-730 DSAAL
+730 DSAL
-735 PGCRYTYYILPVH
+735 PGCTYTYYILPVH
-748 REMKVGGELVKGPAT
+748 QEMNVGGEQVKGPAT
-763 QKASVTTPEAV
+763 KKVTVTTPEAV
-774 IDVEIPP
+774 IDVEIPGP
-781 ASPQE
+781 TPQGE
-786 SPGPSPSPAVSPLPL
+786 VTPSPAASPSLL
-801 EELAAAFA
+801 EELSAAFA
-809 GG
+809 GR

>member
-15 VLRWILLIMVLAI
+15 ALRWVLLLMVLAV
-28 LGFVLFMAVRLWDL
+28 LGFVLFMAAQLWDL
-42 DAWQDFDPDNILGAQ
+42 DAWQDFDPVNILGAQ

-69 LLRLHDKEDRVSIP
+69 ILRLHDKEDRVSIP
-83 LSQVPDLVQK
+83 LSDVPDLVQK

-109 DVIRIAGAAWADI
+109 DVIRIVGAAWADI

-160 CQMEAR
+160 CQMETR

-193 LGYFGVHAQDL
+193 LGYFGVHAKDL
-204 SVSQGAMLAG
+204 SVAQGAMLAG
-214 ILKSPSHYAPHLDYE
+214 ILKSPSNYAPHLDFE

-240 LMAEYGYLDDQALA
+240 LMAEYGYLDDQGLA
-254 DAKAETIVILHDG
+254 DAKGETMVILHDG
-267 TAGEEGRNYYVD
+267 TASEEGRNYYVD
-279 AALQEAMEIL
+279 AALQDAMEIL
-289 QVDSETLLT
+289 QIDSETLLS

-303 YTAMDG
+303 YTAMDS
-309 AIQSQCEA
+309 AIQNQCEA
-317 VFQQDDLF
+317 IFQQDDLF

-350 GEYDAAMAFNRA
+350 GAYDTAMAFNRA

-399 SFAEYSPRNF
+399 TFAEYSPRNF
-409 GNQYYGW
+409 GNKYYGW

-432 KVLSEIGVSAGKKF
+432 KVLSDIGVSAGKAF

-476 IAGAYAAFASGGIYN
+476 IAGAYAAFASQGIYN
-491 APTCI
+491 TPTCI
-496 QRITDSAGKEL
+496 QRITDSTGKEL
-507 YAYQPEN
+507 YVYEPEN
-514 RRVMSE
+514 RRIMSE

-567 ACYSADYAAAVWLG
+567 ACYSADYAAAVWIG

-586 DGSLPQD
+586 DGALPQD

-604 EQVFQGIY
+604 EQLFQGLY
-612 QDSTPRDFTMP
+612 QDRAPKEFSMP
-623 AGVNTYKL
+623 SGVNAYKL
-631 DKRSPEL
+631 DKRTLEMF
-638 YHEPVLATA
+638 HEPVLATA
-647 LTPSAAIQAEVF
+647 LTPSSAIQTEVF

-671 WVVPSPPSGFRVY
+671 WVVPSPPGEFRVY
-684 LGENGKP
+684 LGGDGKP
-691 QITFTGRESFARY
+691 QIAFTGRESFAQY
-704 QLYRQKA
+704 QLYRQK
-711 GETPQLIK
+711 GTESPQLIK
-719 TWDGKGTITYA
+719 TWDGKGAVTYGD
-730 DSAAL
+730 DSAL
-735 PGCRYTYYILPVH
+735 PGCTYTYYILPVH
-748 REMKVGGELVKGPAT
+748 QEMNVGGEQVKGPAT
-763 QKASVTTPEAV
+763 KKVTVTTPEAV
-774 IDVEIPP
+774 IDVEIPGP
-781 ASPQE
+781 TPQGE
-786 SPGPSPSPAVSPLPL
+786 VTPSPAASPSLL
-801 EELAAAFA
+801 EELSAAFA
-809 GG
+809 GR

>member
-15 VLRWILLIMVLAI
+15 ALRWVLLLMVLAV
-28 LGFVLFMAVRLWDL
+28 LGFVLFMAAQLWDL
-42 DAWQDFDPDNILGAQ
+42 DAWQDFDPANILGAQ

-69 LLRLHDKEDRVSIP
+69 ILRLHDKEDRVSIP
-83 LSQVPDLVQK
+83 LSDVPDLVQK

-109 DVIRIAGAAWADI
+109 DVIRIVGAAWADI

-160 CQMEAR
+160 CQMETR

-193 LGYFGVHAQDL
+193 LGYFGVHAKDL
-204 SVSQGAMLAG
+204 SVAQGAMLAG
-214 ILKSPSHYAPHLDYE
+214 ILKSPSNYAPHLDFE

-240 LMAEYGYLDDQALA
+240 LMAEYGYLDDQGLA
-254 DAKAETIVILHDG
+254 DAKGETMVILHDG
-267 TAGEEGRNYYVD
+267 TASEEGRNYYVD
-279 AALQEAMEIL
+279 AALQDAMEIL
-289 QVDSETLLT
+289 QIDSETLLS

-303 YTAMDG
+303 YTAMDS
-309 AIQSQCEA
+309 AIQNQCEA
-317 VFQQDDLF
+317 IFQQDDLF

-350 GEYDAAMAFNRA
+350 GAYDTAMAFNRA

-399 SFAEYSPRNF
+399 TFAEYSPRNF
-409 GNQYYGW
+409 GNKYYGW

-432 KVLSEIGVSAGKKF
+432 KVLSDIGVSAGKAF

-476 IAGAYAAFASGGIYN
+476 IAGAYAAFASQGIYN
-491 APTCI
+491 TPTCI
-496 QRITDSAGKEL
+496 QRITDSTGKEL
-507 YAYQPEN
+507 YVYEPEN

-567 ACYSADYAAAVWLG
+567 ACYSADYAAAVWIG

-586 DGSLPQD
+586 DGALPQD

-604 EQVFQGIY
+604 EQLFQGLY
-612 QDSTPRDFTMP
+612 QDRAPKEFSMP
-623 AGVNTYKL
+623 SGVNAYKL
-631 DKRSPEL
+631 DKRTLEMF
-638 YHEPVLATA
+638 HEPVLATA
-647 LTPSAAIQAEVF
+647 LTPSSAIQTEVF

-671 WVVPSPPSGFRVY
+671 WVVPSPPGEFRVY
-684 LGENGKP
+684 LGGDGKP
-691 QITFTGRESFARY
+691 QIAFTGRESFAQY
-704 QLYRQKA
+704 QLYRQK
-711 GETPQLIK
+711 GTESPQLIK
-719 TWDGKGTITYA
+719 TWDGKGAVTYGD
-730 DSAAL
+730 DSAL
-735 PGCRYTYYILPVH
+735 PGCTYTYYILPVH
-748 REMKVGGELVKGPAT
+748 QEMNVGGEQVKGPAT
-763 QKASVTTPEAV
+763 KKVTVTTPEAV
-774 IDVEIPP
+774 IDVEIPGP
-781 ASPQE
+781 TPQGE
-786 SPGPSPSPAVSPLPL
+786 VTPSPAASPSLL
-801 EELAAAFA
+801 EDLSAAFA
-809 GG
+809 GR

>member
-15 VLRWILLIMVLAI
+15 ALRWVLLLMVLAV
-28 LGFVLFMAVRLWDL
+28 LGFVLFMAAQLWDL
-42 DAWQDFDPDNILGAQ
+42 DAWQDFDPANILGAQ

-69 LLRLHDKEDRVSIP
+69 ILRLHDKEDRVSIP
-83 LSQVPDLVQK
+83 LSDVPDLVQK

-109 DVIRIAGAAWADI
+109 DVIRIVGAAWADI

-160 CQMEAR
+160 CQMETR

-193 LGYFGVHAQDL
+193 LGYFGVHAKDL
-204 SVSQGAMLAG
+204 SVAQGAMLAG
-214 ILKSPSHYAPHLDYE
+214 ILKSPSNYAPHLDFE

-240 LMAEYGYLDDQALA
+240 LMAEYGYLDDQGLA
-254 DAKAETIVILHDG
+254 DAKGETMVILHDG
-267 TAGEEGRNYYVD
+267 TASEEGRNYYVD
-279 AALQEAMEIL
+279 AALQDAMEIL
-289 QVDSETLLT
+289 QIDSETLLS

-303 YTAMDG
+303 YTAMDS
-309 AIQSQCEA
+309 AIQNQCETI
-317 VFQQDDLF
+317 FRQDDLF

-350 GEYDAAMAFNRA
+350 GAYDTAMAFNRA

-399 SFAEYSPRNF
+399 TFAEYSPRNF
-409 GNQYYGW
+409 GNKYYGW

-432 KVLSEIGVSAGKKF
+432 KVLSDIGVSAGKAF

-476 IAGAYAAFASGGIYN
+476 IAGAYAAFASQGIYN
-491 APTCI
+491 TPTCI
-496 QRITDSAGKEL
+496 QRITDSTGKEL
-507 YAYQPEN
+507 YVYEPEN

-567 ACYSADYAAAVWLG
+567 ACYSADYAAAVWIG

-586 DGSLPQD
+586 DGALPQD

-604 EQVFQGIY
+604 EQLFQGLY
-612 QDSTPRDFTMP
+612 QDRAPKEFSMP
-623 AGVNTYKL
+623 SGVNAYKL
-631 DKRSPEL
+631 DKRTLEMF
-638 YHEPVLATA
+638 HEPVLATA
-647 LTPSAAIQAEVF
+647 LTPSSAIQTEVF

-671 WVVPSPPSGFRVY
+671 WVVPSPPGEFRVY
-684 LGENGKP
+684 LGGDGKP
-691 QITFTGRESFARY
+691 QIAFTGRESFAQY
-704 QLYRQKA
+704 QLYRQK
-711 GETPQLIK
+711 GTESPQLIK
-719 TWDGKGTITYA
+719 TWDGKGAVTYGD
-730 DSAAL
+730 DSAL
-735 PGCRYTYYILPVH
+735 PGCTYTYYILPVH
-748 REMKVGGELVKGPAT
+748 QEMNVGGEQVKGPAT
-763 QKASVTTPEAV
+763 KKVTVTTPEAV
-774 IDVEIPP
+774 IDVEIPGP
-781 ASPQE
+781 TPQGE
-786 SPGPSPSPAVSPLPL
+786 VTPSPAASPSLL
-801 EELAAAFA
+801 EELSAAFA
-809 GG
+809 GR

>member
-15 VLRWILLIMVLAI
+15 ALRWVLLLMVLAV
-28 LGFVLFMAVRLWDL
+28 LGFVLFMAAQLWDL
-42 DAWQDFDPDNILGAQ
+42 DAWQDFDPANILGAQ

-69 LLRLHDKEDRVSIP
+69 ILRLHDKEDRVSIP
-83 LSQVPDLVQK
+83 LSDVPDLVQK

-109 DVIRIAGAAWADI
+109 DVIRIVGAAWADI

-160 CQMEAR
+160 CQMETR

-193 LGYFGVHAQDL
+193 LGYFGVHAKDL
-204 SVSQGAMLAG
+204 SVAQGAMLAG
-214 ILKSPSHYAPHLDYE
+214 ILKSPSNYAPHLDFE

-240 LMAEYGYLDDQALA
+240 LMAEYGYLDDQGLA
-254 DAKAETIVILHDG
+254 DAKGETMVILHDG
-267 TAGEEGRNYYVD
+267 TASEEGRNYYVD
-279 AALQEAMEIL
+279 AALQDAMEIL
-289 QVDSETLLT
+289 QIDSETLLS

-303 YTAMDG
+303 YTAMDS
-309 AIQSQCEA
+309 AIQNQCEA
-317 VFQQDDLF
+317 IFQQDDLF

-350 GEYDAAMAFNRA
+350 GAYDAAMAFNRA

-399 SFAEYSPRNF
+399 TFAEYSPRNF
-409 GNQYYGW
+409 GNKYYGW

-432 KVLSEIGVSAGKKF
+432 KVLSDIGVSAGKAF

-476 IAGAYAAFASGGIYN
+476 IAGAYAAFASQGIYN
-491 APTCI
+491 TPTCI
-496 QRITDSAGKEL
+496 QRITDSTGKEL
-507 YAYQPEN
+507 YVYEPEN

-567 ACYSADYAAAVWLG
+567 ACYSADYAAAVWIG

-586 DGSLPQD
+586 DGALPQD

-604 EQVFQGIY
+604 EQLFQGLY
-612 QDSTPRDFTMP
+612 QDRAPKEFSMP
-623 AGVNTYKL
+623 SGVNAYKL
-631 DKRSPEL
+631 DKRTLEMF
-638 YHEPVLATA
+638 HEPVLATA
-647 LTPSAAIQAEVF
+647 LTPSSAIQTEVF

-671 WVVPSPPSGFRVY
+671 WVVPSPPGEFRVY
-684 LGENGKP
+684 LGGDGKP
-691 QITFTGRESFARY
+691 QIAFTGRESFAQY
-704 QLYRQKA
+704 QLYRQK
-711 GETPQLIK
+711 GTESPQLIK
-719 TWDGKGTITYA
+719 TWDGKGAVTYGD
-730 DSAAL
+730 DSAL
-735 PGCRYTYYILPVH
+735 PGCTYTYYILPVH
-748 REMKVGGELVKGPAT
+748 QEMNVGGEQVKGPAT
-763 QKASVTTPEAV
+763 KKVTVTTPEAV
-774 IDVEIPP
+774 IDVEIPGP
-781 ASPQE
+781 TPQGE
-786 SPGPSPSPAVSPLPL
+786 VTPSPAASPSLL
-801 EELAAAFA
+801 EELSAAFA
-809 GG
+809 GR

>member
-15 VLRWILLIMVLAI
+15 ALRWVLLLMVLAV
-28 LGFVLFMAVRLWDL
+28 LGFVLFMAAQLWDL
-42 DAWQDFDPDNILGAQ
+42 DAWQDFDPANILGAQ

-69 LLRLHDKEDRVSIP
+69 ILRLHDKEDRVSIP
-83 LSQVPDLVQK
+83 LSDVPDLVQK

-109 DVIRIAGAAWADI
+109 DVIRIVGAAWADI

-160 CQMEAR
+160 CQMETR

-193 LGYFGVHAQDL
+193 LGYFGVHAKDL
-204 SVSQGAMLAG
+204 SVAQGAMLAG
-214 ILKSPSHYAPHLDYE
+214 ILKSPSNYAPHLDFE

-240 LMAEYGYLDDQALA
+240 LMAEYGYLDDQGLA
-254 DAKAETIVILHDG
+254 DAKGETMVILHDG
-267 TAGEEGRNYYVD
+267 TASEEGRNYYVD
-279 AALQEAMEIL
+279 AALQDAMEIL
-289 QVDSETLLT
+289 QIDSETLLS

-303 YTAMDG
+303 YTAMDS
-309 AIQSQCEA
+309 AIQNQCEA
-317 VFQQDDLF
+317 IFQQDDLF

-350 GEYDAAMAFNRA
+350 GAYDTAMAFNRA

-399 SFAEYSPRNF
+399 TFAEYSPRNF

-432 KVLSEIGVSAGKKF
+432 KVLSDIGVSAGKAF

-476 IAGAYAAFASGGIYN
+476 IAGAYATFASQGIYN
-491 APTCI
+491 TPTCI

-507 YAYQPEN
+507 YVYEPEN

-567 ACYSADYAAAVWLG
+567 ACYSADYAAAVWIG

-586 DGSLPQD
+586 DGALPQD

-604 EQVFQGIY
+604 EQLFQGLY
-612 QDSTPRDFTMP
+612 QDRAPKEFSMP
-623 AGVNTYKL
+623 SGVNAYKL
-631 DKRSPEL
+631 DKRTLEMF
-638 YHEPVLATA
+638 HEPVLATA
-647 LTPSAAIQAEVF
+647 LTPSSAIQTEVF

-671 WVVPSPPSGFRVY
+671 WVVPSPPGEFRVY
-684 LGENGKP
+684 LGGDGKP
-691 QITFTGRESFARY
+691 QIAFTGRESFAQY
-704 QLYRQKA
+704 QLYRQK
-711 GETPQLIK
+711 GTESPQLIK
-719 TWDGKGTITYA
+719 TWDGKGAVTYGD
-730 DSAAL
+730 DSAL
-735 PGCRYTYYILPVH
+735 PGCTYTYYILPVH
-748 REMKVGGELVKGPAT
+748 QEMNVGGEQVKGPAT
-763 QKASVTTPEAV
+763 KKVTVTTPEAV
-774 IDVEIPP
+774 IDVEIPGP
-781 ASPQE
+781 TPQGE
-786 SPGPSPSPAVSPLPL
+786 VTPSPAASPSLL
-801 EELAAAFA
+801 EELSAAFA
-809 GG
+809 GR

>member
-15 VLRWILLIMVLAI
+15 ALRWVLLLMVLAV
-28 LGFVLFMAVRLWDL
+28 LGFVLFMAAQLWDL
-42 DAWQDFDPDNILGAQ
+42 DAWQDFDPANILGAQ

-69 LLRLHDKEDRVSIP
+69 ILRLHDKEDRVSIP
-83 LSQVPDLVQK
+83 LSDVPDLVQK

-109 DVIRIAGAAWADI
+109 DVIRIVGAAWADI

-160 CQMEAR
+160 CQMETR

-193 LGYFGVHAQDL
+193 LGYFGVHAKDL
-204 SVSQGAMLAG
+204 SVAQGAMLAG
-214 ILKSPSHYAPHLDYE
+214 ILKSPSNYAPHLDFE

-240 LMAEYGYLDDQALA
+240 LMAEYGYLDDQGLA
-254 DAKAETIVILHDG
+254 DAKGETMVILHDG
-267 TAGEEGRNYYVD
+267 TASEEGRNYYVD
-279 AALQEAMEIL
+279 AALQDAMEIL
-289 QVDSETLLT
+289 QIDSETLLS

-303 YTAMDG
+303 YTAMDS
-309 AIQSQCEA
+309 AIQNQCEA
-317 VFQQDDLF
+317 IFQQDDLF

-350 GEYDAAMAFNRA
+350 GAYDTAMAFNRA

-399 SFAEYSPRNF
+399 TFAEYSPRNF
-409 GNQYYGW
+409 GNKYYGW

-432 KVLSEIGVSAGKKF
+432 KVLSDIGVSAGKAF

-476 IAGAYAAFASGGIYN
+476 IAGAYAAFASQGIYN
-491 APTCI
+491 TPTCI
-496 QRITDSAGKEL
+496 QRITDSTGKEL
-507 YAYQPEN
+507 YVYEPEN

-567 ACYSADYAAAVWLG
+567 ACYSADYAAAVWIG

-586 DGSLPQD
+586 DGALPQD

-604 EQVFQGIY
+604 EQLFQGLY
-612 QDSTPRDFTMP
+612 QDRAPKEFSMP
-623 AGVNTYKL
+623 SGVNAYKL
-631 DKRSPEL
+631 DKRTLEMF
-638 YHEPVLATA
+638 HEPVLATA
-647 LTPSAAIQAEVF
+647 LTPSSAIQTEVF

-671 WVVPSPPSGFRVY
+671 WVAPSPPGEFRVY
-684 LGENGKP
+684 LGGDGKP
-691 QITFTGRESFARY
+691 QIAFTGRESFAQY
-704 QLYRQKA
+704 QLYRQK
-711 GETPQLIK
+711 GTESPQLIK
-719 TWDGKGTITYA
+719 TWDGKGAVTYGD
-730 DSAAL
+730 DSAL
-735 PGCRYTYYILPVH
+735 PGCTYTYYILPVH
-748 REMKVGGELVKGPAT
+748 QEMNVGGEQVKGPAT
-763 QKASVTTPEAV
+763 KKVTVTTPEAV
-774 IDVEIPP
+774 IDVEIPGP
-781 ASPQE
+781 TPQGE
-786 SPGPSPSPAVSPLPL
+786 VTPSPAASPSLL
-801 EELAAAFA
+801 EELSAAFA
-809 GG
+809 GR

>member
-15 VLRWILLIMVLAI
+15 ALRWVLLLMVLAV
-28 LGFVLFMAVRLWDL
+28 LGFVLFMAAQLWDL
-42 DAWQDFDPDNILGAQ
+42 DAWQDFDPANILGAQ

-69 LLRLHDKEDRVSIP
+69 ILRLHDKEDRVSIP
-83 LSQVPDLVQK
+83 LSDVPDLVQK

-109 DVIRIAGAAWADI
+109 DVIRIVGAAWADI

-160 CQMEAR
+160 CQMETR

-193 LGYFGVHAQDL
+193 LGYFGVHAKDL
-204 SVSQGAMLAG
+204 SVAQGAMLAG
-214 ILKSPSHYAPHLDYE
+214 ILKSPSNYAPHLDFE

-240 LMAEYGYLDDQALA
+240 LMAEYGYLDDQGLA
-254 DAKAETIVILHDG
+254 DAKGETMVILHDG
-267 TAGEEGRNYYVD
+267 TASEEGRNYYVD
-279 AALQEAMEIL
+279 AALQDAMEIL
-289 QVDSETLLT
+289 QIDSETLLS

-303 YTAMDG
+303 YTAMDS
-309 AIQSQCEA
+309 AIQNQCEA
-317 VFQQDDLF
+317 IFQQDDLF

-350 GEYDAAMAFNRA
+350 GAYDTAMAFNRA

-399 SFAEYSPRNF
+399 TFAEYSPRNF
-409 GNQYYGW
+409 GNKYYGW

-432 KVLSEIGVSAGKKF
+432 KVLSDIGVSAGKAF

-461 TLALG
+461 SLALG

-476 IAGAYAAFASGGIYN
+476 IAGAYAAFASQGIYN
-491 APTCI
+491 TPTCI
-496 QRITDSAGKEL
+496 QRITDSTGKEL
-507 YAYQPEN
+507 YVYEPEN

-567 ACYSADYAAAVWLG
+567 ACYSADYAAAVWIG

-586 DGSLPQD
+586 DGALPQD

-604 EQVFQGIY
+604 EQLFQGLY
-612 QDSTPRDFTMP
+612 QDRAPKEFSMP
-623 AGVNTYKL
+623 SGVNAYKL
-631 DKRSPEL
+631 DKRTLEMF
-638 YHEPVLATA
+638 HEPVLATA
-647 LTPSAAIQAEVF
+647 LTPSSAIQTEVF

-671 WVVPSPPSGFRVY
+671 WVVPSPPGEFRVY
-684 LGENGKP
+684 LGGDGKP
-691 QITFTGRESFARY
+691 QIAFTGRESFAQY
-704 QLYRQKA
+704 QLYRQK
-711 GETPQLIK
+711 GTESPQLIK
-719 TWDGKGTITYA
+719 TWDGKGAVTYGD
-730 DSAAL
+730 DSAL
-735 PGCRYTYYILPVH
+735 PGCTYTYYILPVH
-748 REMKVGGELVKGPAT
+748 QEMNVGGEQVKGPAT
-763 QKASVTTPEAV
+763 KKVTVTTPEAV
-774 IDVEIPP
+774 IDVEIPGP
-781 ASPQE
+781 TPQGE
-786 SPGPSPSPAVSPLPL
+786 VTPSPAASPSLL
-801 EELAAAFA
+801 EELSAAFA
-809 GG
+809 GR

>member
-15 VLRWILLIMVLAI
+15 ALRWVLLLMVLAV
-28 LGFVLFMAVRLWDL
+28 LGFVLFMAAQLWDL
-42 DAWQDFDPDNILGAQ
+42 DAWQDFDPANILGAQ

-69 LLRLHDKEDRVSIP
+69 ILRLHDKEDRVSIP
-83 LSQVPDLVQK
+83 LSDVPDLVQK

-109 DVIRIAGAAWADI
+109 DVIRIVGAAWADI

-160 CQMEAR
+160 CQMETR

-193 LGYFGVHAQDL
+193 LGYFGVHAKDL
-204 SVSQGAMLAG
+204 SVAQGAMLAG
-214 ILKSPSHYAPHLDYE
+214 ILKSPSNYAPHLDFE

-240 LMAEYGYLDDQALA
+240 LMAEYGYLDDQGLA
-254 DAKAETIVILHDG
+254 DAKGETMVILHDG
-267 TAGEEGRNYYVD
+267 TASEEGRNYYVD
-279 AALQEAMEIL
+279 AALQDAMEIL
-289 QVDSETLLT
+289 QIDSETLLS

-303 YTAMDG
+303 YTAMDS
-309 AIQSQCEA
+309 AIQNQCEA
-317 VFQQDDLF
+317 IFQQDDLF

-350 GEYDAAMAFNRA
+350 GAYDTAMAFNRA

-399 SFAEYSPRNF
+399 TFAEYSPRNF
-409 GNQYYGW
+409 GNKYYGW

-432 KVLSEIGVSAGKKF
+432 KVLSDIGVSAGKAF

-476 IAGAYAAFASGGIYN
+476 IAGAYAAFASQGIYN
-491 APTCI
+491 TPTCI
-496 QRITDSAGKEL
+496 QRITDSTGKEL
-507 YAYQPEN
+507 YVYEPEN

-567 ACYSADYAAAVWLG
+567 ACYSADYAAAVWIG

-586 DGSLPQD
+586 DGALPQD

-604 EQVFQGIY
+604 EQLFQGLY
-612 QDSTPRDFTMP
+612 QDRAPKEFSMP
-623 AGVNTYKL
+623 SGVNAYKL
-631 DKRSPEL
+631 DKRTLEMF
-638 YHEPVLATA
+638 HEPVLATA
-647 LTPSAAIQAEVF
+647 LTPSSAIQTEVF

-671 WVVPSPPSGFRVY
+671 WVVPSPPGEFRVY
-684 LGENGKP
+684 LGGDGKP
-691 QITFTGRESFARY
+691 QIAFTGRESFAQY
-704 QLYRQKA
+704 QLYRQN
-711 GETPQLIK
+711 GTESPQLIK
-719 TWDGKGTITYA
+719 TWDGKGAVTYGD
-730 DSAAL
+730 DSAL
-735 PGCRYTYYILPVH
+735 PGCTYTYYILPVH
-748 REMKVGGELVKGPAT
+748 QEMNVGGEQVKGPAT
-763 QKASVTTPEAV
+763 KKVTVTTPEAV
-774 IDVEIPP
+774 IDVEIPGP
-781 ASPQE
+781 TPQGE
-786 SPGPSPSPAVSPLPL
+786 VTPSPAASPSLL
-801 EELAAAFA
+801 EELSAAFA
-809 GG
+809 GR

>member
-15 VLRWILLIMVLAI
+15 ALRWVLLLMVLAV
-28 LGFVLFMAVRLWDL
+28 LGFVLFMAAQLWDL
-42 DAWQDFDPDNILGAQ
+42 DAWQDFDPANILGAQ

-69 LLRLHDKEDRVSIP
+69 ILRLHDKEDRVSIP
-83 LSQVPDLVQK
+83 LSDVPDLVQK

-109 DVIRIAGAAWADI
+109 DVIRIVGAAWADI

-160 CQMEAR
+160 CQMETR

-193 LGYFGVHAQDL
+193 LGYFGVHAKDL
-204 SVSQGAMLAG
+204 SVAQGAMLAG
-214 ILKSPSHYAPHLDYE
+214 ILKSPSNYAPHLDFE

-240 LMAEYGYLDDQALA
+240 LMAEYGYLDDQGLA
-254 DAKAETIVILHDG
+254 DAKGETMVILHDG
-267 TAGEEGRNYYVD
+267 TASEEGRNYYVD
-279 AALQEAMEIL
+279 AALQDAMEIL
-289 QVDSETLLT
+289 QIDSETLLS

-303 YTAMDG
+303 YTAMDS
-309 AIQSQCEA
+309 AIQNQCEA
-317 VFQQDDLF
+317 IFQQDDLF

-350 GEYDAAMAFNRA
+350 GAYDTAMAFNRA

-399 SFAEYSPRNF
+399 TFAEYSPRNF
-409 GNQYYGW
+409 GNKYYGW

-432 KVLSEIGVSAGKKF
+432 KVLSDIGVSAGKAF

-476 IAGAYAAFASGGIYN
+476 IAGAYAAFASQGIYN
-491 APTCI
+491 TPTCI

-507 YAYQPEN
+507 YVYEPEN

-567 ACYSADYAAAVWLG
+567 ACYSADYAAAVWIG

-586 DGSLPQD
+586 DGALPQD

-604 EQVFQGIY
+604 EQLFQGLY
-612 QDSTPRDFTMP
+612 QDRAPKEFSMP
-623 AGVNTYKL
+623 SGVNAYKL
-631 DKRSPEL
+631 DKRTLEMF
-638 YHEPVLATA
+638 HEPVLATA
-647 LTPSAAIQAEVF
+647 LTPSSAIQTEVF

-671 WVVPSPPSGFRVY
+671 WVVPSPPGEFRVY
-684 LGENGKP
+684 LGGDGKP
-691 QITFTGRESFARY
+691 QIAFTGRESFAQY
-704 QLYRQKA
+704 QLYRQK
-711 GETPQLIK
+711 GTESPQLIK
-719 TWDGKGTITYA
+719 TWDGKGAVTYGD
-730 DSAAL
+730 DSAL
-735 PGCRYTYYILPVH
+735 PGCTYTYYILPVH
-748 REMKVGGELVKGPAT
+748 QEMNVGGEQVKGPAT
-763 QKASVTTPEAV
+763 KKVTVTTPEAV
-774 IDVEIPP
+774 IDVEIPEP
-781 ASPQE
+781 TPQGE
-786 SPGPSPSPAVSPLPL
+786 VTPSPAASPSLL
-801 EELAAAFA
+801 EELSAAFA
-809 GG
+809 GR